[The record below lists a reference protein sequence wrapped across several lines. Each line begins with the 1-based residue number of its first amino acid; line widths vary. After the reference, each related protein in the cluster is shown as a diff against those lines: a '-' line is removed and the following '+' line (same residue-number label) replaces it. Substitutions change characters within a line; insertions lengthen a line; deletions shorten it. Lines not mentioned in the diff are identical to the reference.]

1 MTYPIPKPREKSR
14 WSNLSQGSLPLALA
28 RYLPHKRLK
37 VVLTQDAEQALRL
50 QTAWRFFRPHD
61 TAVFLPDWET
71 LPYERFSP
79 HQDLVSERLSAL
91 WQIKSGAADVLFV
104 PVATAMQKL
113 PPVPFLAG
121 RTFWLKTGQTLD
133 IGRLKTDLVDAGYNH
148 VSHVV
153 AAGEFAVRGGIVDLF
168 PMGSEMPYRIDL
180 FDDEIDSIKTFDTD
194 TQRTISPVSE
204 IRLLSAHEFPTDS
217 EAQKIFRSRF
227 REEVDGNPNDAAVY
241 KAVSNGHF
249 GAGVEYYL
257 PLFFENELETLFDY
271 IGEDALFVSLGDV
284 HAEANR
290 FWSDV
295 KSRYAMAQG
304 DETYPPLLPQHLYL
318 SSDVFAG
325 RLKNYGQVLPDI
337 FGVEHTLPNVAV
349 NRQADEPLQ
358 ALKDFQTAFKGR
370 ILLCAESLGRRETML
385 GFLQQNGLK
394 AKPVSDWQGFLSA
407 HEPLMITVAPLA
419 YGFKLGGLQSPNQ
432 QQTTSASEGEGDAV
446 TDQTE
451 FSAAATNPLPS
462 PLPQEREQSAAAVST
477 ESSLPPGKSNLHGQ
491 IQQQPAPSPVG
502 EGWGEGKAVAAQ
514 TEFPASATNPLPNP
528 LPQEREQSAAVVSD
542 SLKAAAVSTE
552 SSLPPGKSNLHGQI
566 QQQPAPSPVGEGWG
580 EGKAVAA
587 QTEFSASAT
596 NPLPS
601 PLPQEREQS
610 AAVVSDSLKA
620 AAVSTESSLPP
631 GKSNLHGQIQQQP
644 APSPV
649 GEGWGEGKAVAAQTE
664 FSASA
669 TNPLPSPLP
678 QEREQSAAV
687 VSDSLKA
694 AAVSTESSLP
704 PGKSNLHGQIQQQ
717 PAPSPVGEGWGEGKA
732 VAAQSAIAVITESDL
747 YQYVARSRVHNRR
760 KKHAAV
766 SDGLLRDLAEIN
778 IGDPVVHEEHGIGR
792 YMGLVTMDLGGETNE
807 MMLLE
812 YAGEAQLYVPVSQ
825 LHLISRYSGQAHENI
840 ALHKLGSGA
849 WNKAKRKAAEK
860 ARDTAAELLN
870 LYARRA
876 AQSGHKFE
884 INELDYQAFADGF
897 GYEETEDQA
906 AAIAAVIKDLTQAKP
921 MDRLVCG
928 DVGFG
933 KTEVALRA
941 AFVAVMGGKQVAVLA
956 PTTLLVEQH
965 AQNFADRFADFPV
978 KVASLSRFNNSKA
991 TKAALEGMADGT
1003 VDIVIGTHKLVQ
1015 DDIKFKNLGL
1025 VIIDEEHRFGVR
1037 QKEQLKRLR
1046 ANVDILTMTATPI
1059 PRTLSMALEG
1069 LRDFSLITTAPSR
1082 RLAVKTFVKPFSE
1095 GSVREAVLREL
1106 KRGGQVFFLH
1116 NEVDTIEN
1124 MRERLE
1130 TLLPEA
1136 RIGVAHGQLRER
1148 ELEQVMRDFL
1158 QQRFNVLLCSTI
1170 IETGIDIPNANT
1182 IIINRADKFGL
1193 AQLHQLRGRVGRSH
1207 HQAYAYLLTPEYI
1220 TKDAEKRLDAIAA
1233 ADELGAGF
1241 TLAMQDLEIRGAGE
1255 ILGEGQSGEMIQ
1267 VGFTLYTE
1275 MLKQAVR
1282 DLKKGRQPD
1291 LDAPLGIT
1299 TEIKL
1304 HSPALLPESY
1314 CPDIHERLVLYKRLA
1329 VCETVQQINA
1339 IHEEL
1344 VDRFG
1349 LPEQPVKTLI
1359 ESHHLRLMAKELGI
1373 DAIDAAGEAVTVT
1386 FGKNNNVDPTEIIL
1400 LIQNDKKYRLAGADK
1415 LRFTAEMENIE
1426 VRINTV
1432 KNVLKTLQNRCLPK

>member
-14 WSNLSQGSLPLALA
+14 WPNLSQGSLPLALA

-133 IGRLKTDLVDAGYNH
+133 IGRLKSDLVDAGYNH

-180 FDDEIDSIKTFDTD
+180 FDDEIDSIKTFDTE

-204 IRLLSAHEFPTDS
+204 IRLLPAHEFPTDS

-318 SSDVFAG
+318 SADVFAG
-325 RLKNYGQVLPDI
+325 RLKNYGQVLPDVS
-337 FGVEHTLPNVAV
+337 GKEHALPDLAV
-349 NRQADEPLQ
+349 NRQSDEPLQ
-358 ALKDFQTAFKGR
+358 ALKDFQTAFEGL

-394 AKPVSDWQGFLSA
+394 AKSVSDWQGFLSA

-462 PLPQEREQSAAAVST
+462 PLPQEREQSAAAVSDDLKAK
-477 ESSLPPGKSNLHGQ
+477 SSLHLVASNLHGQ
-491 IQQQPAPSPVG
+491 IRQQP
-502 EGWGEGKAVAAQ
+502 
-514 TEFPASATNPLPNP
+514 T
-528 LPQEREQSAAVVSD
+528 
-542 SLKAAAVSTE
+542 
-552 SSLPPGKSNLHGQI
+552 
-566 QQQPAPSPVGEGWG
+566 PSPVGEGWG

-587 QTEFSASAT
+587 QTEFSAA
-596 NPLPS
+596 
-601 PLPQEREQS
+601 
-610 AAVVSDSLKA
+610 
-620 AAVSTESSLPP
+620 
-631 GKSNLHGQIQQQP
+631 
-644 APSPV
+644 
-649 GEGWGEGKAVAAQTE
+649 
-664 FSASA
+664 A

-825 LHLISRYSGQAHENI
+825 LHLISRYSGQAHENVT
-840 ALHKLGSGA
+840 LHKLGSGA

-870 LYARRA
+870 LYAQRA

-1282 DLKKGRQPD
+1282 DLKKGHQPD

-1373 DAIDAAGEAVTVT
+1373 NAIDAAGEAVTVT
-1386 FGKNNNVDPTEIIL
+1386 FGKNNNIDPTEIIL

>member
-204 IRLLSAHEFPTDS
+204 IRLLPAHEFPTDS

-318 SSDVFAG
+318 SADVFAG
-325 RLKNYGQVLPDI
+325 RLKNYGQVLPDVS
-337 FGVEHTLPNVAV
+337 GKEHILPDLAV
-349 NRQADEPLQ
+349 NRQSDEPLQ
-358 ALKDFQTAFKGR
+358 ALKDFQTTFDGR

-451 FSAAATNPLPS
+451 FSASATNPLPS
-462 PLPQEREQSAAAVST
+462 PLPQEREQSAAA
-477 ESSLPPGKSNLHGQ
+477 
-491 IQQQPAPSPVG
+491 
-502 EGWGEGKAVAAQ
+502 
-514 TEFPASATNPLPNP
+514 
-528 LPQEREQSAAVVSD
+528 VSD

-587 QTEFSASAT
+587 QTEFSAAATNPLPSPLPQEREQSAAAVSDDLKAKSSLHLVASNLHGQIRQQPTPSPVGEGWGEGKAVAAQTEFSAAAT

-649 GEGWGEGKAVAAQTE
+649 GEGWGEGKAVAAQ
-664 FSASA
+664 
-669 TNPLPSPLP
+669 
-678 QEREQSAAV
+678 R
-687 VSDSLKA
+687 
-694 AAVSTESSLP
+694 
-704 PGKSNLHGQIQQQ
+704 
-717 PAPSPVGEGWGEGKA
+717 
-732 VAAQSAIAVITESDL
+732 AIAVITESDL
-747 YQYVARSRVHNRR
+747 YQYVARSRKYHR

-870 LYARRA
+870 LYAQRA

-991 TKAALEGMADGT
+991 TKAALEGLADGT

-1015 DDIKFKNLGL
+1015 DNIRFKSLGL

>member
-14 WSNLSQGSLPLALA
+14 WLNLSQGSLPLALA
-28 RYLPHKRLK
+28 RYLPHKQIK

-133 IGRLKTDLVDAGYNH
+133 IGRLKTDLTDAGYNH

-204 IRLLSAHEFPTDS
+204 IRLLPAHEFPTDS

-318 SSDVFAG
+318 SADVFAG
-325 RLKNYGQVLPDI
+325 RLKNYGQVLPDVS
-337 FGVEHTLPNVAV
+337 GKEHTLPDLAV
-349 NRQADEPLQ
+349 NRQSDEPLQ
-358 ALKDFQTAFKGR
+358 ALKDFQTTFDGR

-451 FSAAATNPLPS
+451 FSASATNPLPS
-462 PLPQEREQSAAAVST
+462 PLPQEREQSAAAVS
-477 ESSLPPGKSNLHGQ
+477 
-491 IQQQPAPSPVG
+491 
-502 EGWGEGKAVAAQ
+502 
-514 TEFPASATNPLPNP
+514 
-528 LPQEREQSAAVVSD
+528 D
-542 SLKAAAVSTE
+542 SLKAAA
-552 SSLPPGKSNLHGQI
+552 
-566 QQQPAPSPVGEGWG
+566 
-580 EGKAVAA
+580 
-587 QTEFSASAT
+587 
-596 NPLPS
+596 
-601 PLPQEREQS
+601 
-610 AAVVSDSLKA
+610 
-620 AAVSTESSLPP
+620 
-631 GKSNLHGQIQQQP
+631 
-644 APSPV
+644 
-649 GEGWGEGKAVAAQTE
+649 
-664 FSASA
+664 
-669 TNPLPSPLP
+669 
-678 QEREQSAAV
+678 

>member
-14 WSNLSQGSLPLALA
+14 WLNLSQGSLPLALA

-204 IRLLSAHEFPTDS
+204 IRLLPAHEFPTDS

-271 IGEDALFVSLGDV
+271 IGEDALFVALGDV

-318 SSDVFAG
+318 SADVFAG
-325 RLKNYGQVLPDI
+325 RLKNYGQVLPDVS
-337 FGVEHTLPNVAV
+337 GKEHTLPDLAV
-349 NRQADEPLQ
+349 NRQSDEPLQ
-358 ALKDFQTAFKGR
+358 ALKDFQTTFEGR

-419 YGFKLGGLQSPNQ
+419 YGFKLGGPHSPSQ
-432 QQTTSASEGEGDAV
+432 QQPTPASKREGKAV

-462 PLPQEREQSAAAVST
+462 PLPQEREQNAAAAVSDDLKT
-477 ESSLPPGKSNLHGQ
+477 ESSLHPVESTLHG
-491 IQQQPAPSPVG
+491 P
-502 EGWGEGKAVAAQ
+502 
-514 TEFPASATNPLPNP
+514 
-528 LPQEREQSAAVVSD
+528 
-542 SLKAAAVSTE
+542 
-552 SSLPPGKSNLHGQI
+552 
-566 QQQPAPSPVGEGWG
+566 
-580 EGKAVAA
+580 
-587 QTEFSASAT
+587 
-596 NPLPS
+596 
-601 PLPQEREQS
+601 
-610 AAVVSDSLKA
+610 
-620 AAVSTESSLPP
+620 
-631 GKSNLHGQIQQQP
+631 
-644 APSPV
+644 
-649 GEGWGEGKAVAAQTE
+649 
-664 FSASA
+664 
-669 TNPLPSPLP
+669 
-678 QEREQSAAV
+678 
-687 VSDSLKA
+687 
-694 AAVSTESSLP
+694 
-704 PGKSNLHGQIQQQ
+704 IQQQ

-732 VAAQSAIAVITESDL
+732 VAAQSAIAVITESEL

-825 LHLISRYSGQAHENI
+825 LHLISRYSGQAHENV

-870 LYARRA
+870 LYAQRA

-1220 TKDAEKRLDAIAA
+1220 TKDAEKRLDAIVA

-1359 ESHHLRLMAKELGI
+1359 ESHHLRLAAKELGI
-1373 DAIDAAGEAVTVT
+1373 DAIDATSEAVTIT
-1386 FGKNNNVDPTEIIL
+1386 FGKHHKIDPTEIIL
-1400 LIQNDKKYRLAGADK
+1400 LIQTDKKYRLAGADK
-1415 LRFTAEMENIE
+1415 LKFTAQMEDVEM
-1426 VRINTV
+1426 RIKTV
-1432 KNVLKTLQNRCLPK
+1432 KSVLKTLKERVLKE

>member
-1 MTYPIPKPREKSR
+1 MTYPIPKPREKSY
-14 WSNLSQGSLPLALA
+14 WPNLSQGSLPLALA
-28 RYLPHKRLK
+28 RYLPDKQLK

-133 IGRLKTDLVDAGYNH
+133 IGRLKSDLVDAGYNH

-180 FDDEIDSIKTFDTD
+180 FDDEIDSIKTFDTE

-204 IRLLSAHEFPTDS
+204 IRLLPAHDFPTDS

-284 HAEANR
+284 YAEANR

-318 SSDVFAG
+318 SADIFSG
-325 RLKNYGQVLPDI
+325 RLKNYGQVLPDVS
-337 FGVEHTLPNVAV
+337 GKEHTLPDLAV
-349 NRQADEPLQ
+349 NRQSDEPLQ
-358 ALKDFQTAFKGR
+358 ALKDFQTAFEGR

-407 HEPLMITVAPLA
+407 HEPLMIAVAPLA

-432 QQTTSASEGEGDAV
+432 QQAAPASE
-446 TDQTE
+446 
-451 FSAAATNPLPS
+451 
-462 PLPQEREQSAAAVST
+462 RE
-477 ESSLPPGKSNLHGQ
+477 N
-491 IQQQPAPSPVG
+491 
-502 EGWGEGKAVAAQ
+502 WGE
-514 TEFPASATNPLPNP
+514 S
-528 LPQEREQSAAVVSD
+528 
-542 SLKAAAVSTE
+542 
-552 SSLPPGKSNLHGQI
+552 
-566 QQQPAPSPVGEGWG
+566 
-580 EGKAVAA
+580 
-587 QTEFSASAT
+587 
-596 NPLPS
+596 
-601 PLPQEREQS
+601 
-610 AAVVSDSLKA
+610 
-620 AAVSTESSLPP
+620 
-631 GKSNLHGQIQQQP
+631 
-644 APSPV
+644 
-649 GEGWGEGKAVAAQTE
+649 
-664 FSASA
+664 
-669 TNPLPSPLP
+669 
-678 QEREQSAAV
+678 
-687 VSDSLKA
+687 
-694 AAVSTESSLP
+694 
-704 PGKSNLHGQIQQQ
+704 
-717 PAPSPVGEGWGEGKA
+717 KA
-732 VAAQSAIAVITESDL
+732 VAAQSTIAVITESDL
-747 YQYVARSRVHNRR
+747 YQYVARSRAHNRR

-825 LHLISRYSGQAHENI
+825 LHLISRYSGQAHENV

-978 KVASLSRFNNSKA
+978 KVAGLSRFNNNKA
-991 TKAALEGMADGT
+991 TKAVLEGMADGT
-1003 VDIVIGTHKLVQ
+1003 VDIIIGTHKLVQ
-1015 DDIKFKNLGL
+1015 DDIRFKNLGL

-1182 IIINRADKFGL
+1182 IIINRTDKFGL

-1255 ILGEGQSGEMIQ
+1255 ILGEGQSGEMMQ

-1359 ESHHLRLMAKELGI
+1359 ESHHLRLAAKELGI

-1386 FGKNNNVDPTEIIL
+1386 FGKHHCIDPTEIIL
-1400 LIQNDKKYRLAGADK
+1400 LIQTDKKYRPAGADK
-1415 LRFTAEMENIE
+1415 LRFAAEMENIE

-1432 KNVLKTLQNRCLPK
+1432 KTVLKTLQSKRLPKGN

>member
-1 MTYPIPKPREKSR
+1 MTFPLPTPSAPRVR
-14 WSNLSQGSLPLALA
+14 WLNLTAGSLP
-28 RYLPHKRLK
+28 YF
-37 VVLTQDAEQALRL
+37 LTQNLPPETLKIVFTPDAETALRL
-50 QTAWRFFRPHD
+50 QTAWQFFRPQD
-61 TAVFLPDWET
+61 NALFLPDWET

-79 HQDLVSERLSAL
+79 YQDLVSERLSVL
-91 WQIKSGAADVLFV
+91 WQLKNGLADALFV
-104 PVATAMQKL
+104 PVATAMQRL
-113 PPVPFLAG
+113 APAPFLLG
-121 RTFWLKTGQTLD
+121 RTFWLKTGQRLD
-133 IGRLKTDLVDAGYNH
+133 IAALRQNLVEAGYSA
-148 VSHVV
+148 VSNVV
-153 AAGEFAVRGGIVDLF
+153 AGGEFAVRGGIVDLF
-168 PMGSEMPYRIDL
+168 PTGSDTPYRIDL
-180 FDDEIDSIKTFDTD
+180 FDDEIDSIKTFDPD
-194 TQRTISPVSE
+194 SQRTIAPVSE
-204 IRLLSAHEFPTDS
+204 IRLLPAHEFPTDD

-227 REEVDGNPNDAAVY
+227 REEINGNPNDAAVY
-241 KAVSNGHF
+241 KAVSGGQF

-257 PLFFENELETLFDY
+257 PLFFEEGCATLFDY
-271 IGEDALFVSLGDV
+271 IGADALAVCVGDV
-284 HAEANR
+284 HAEARR
-290 FWSDV
+290 FEGEV
-295 KSRYAMAQG
+295 KSRFQMAQG
-304 DETYPPLLPQHLYL
+304 DATYPPLPPQHLYL
-318 SSDVFAG
+318 AADQFSGCLKAYPQILPELGGTAFA
-325 RLKNYGQVLPDI
+325 
-337 FGVEHTLPNVAV
+337 LPNVAV
-349 NRQADEPLQ
+349 NRQAEQPLQ
-358 ALKDFQTAFKGR
+358 ALQDFQAAFGGR
-370 ILLCAESLGRRETML
+370 ILLTAESAGRRETML
-385 GFLQQNGLK
+385 GFFAQHGLK
-394 AKPVSDWQGFLSA
+394 PKSVDGWQAFLQSDARLC
-407 HEPLMITVAPLA
+407 ITVTPLA
-419 YGFKLGGLQSPNQ
+419 YGFRLEQPENSVGRILESDIPA
-432 QQTTSASEGEGDAV
+432 ASDILSDTGIRP
-446 TDQTE
+446 TE
-451 FSAAATNPLPS
+451 
-462 PLPQEREQSAAAVST
+462 
-477 ESSLPPGKSNLHGQ
+477 
-491 IQQQPAPSPVG
+491 I
-502 EGWGEGKAVAAQ
+502 
-514 TEFPASATNPLPNP
+514 
-528 LPQEREQSAAVVSD
+528 SD
-542 SLKAAAVSTE
+542 DLSGSLKAQTSSETQNRRVCELVSRTE
-552 SSLPPGKSNLHGQI
+552 TADG
-566 QQQPAPSPVGEGWG
+566 AC
-580 EGKAVAA
+580 
-587 QTEFSASAT
+587 
-596 NPLPS
+596 
-601 PLPQEREQS
+601 PQGHTLQG
-610 AAVVSDSLKA
+610 SLK
-620 AAVSTESSLPP
+620 TT
-631 GKSNLHGQIQQQP
+631 P
-644 APSPV
+644 A
-649 GEGWGEGKAVAAQTE
+649 
-664 FSASA
+664 
-669 TNPLPSPLP
+669 L
-678 QEREQSAAV
+678 
-687 VSDSLKA
+687 
-694 AAVSTESSLP
+694 
-704 PGKSNLHGQIQQQ
+704 
-717 PAPSPVGEGWGEGKA
+717 
-732 VAAQSAIAVITESDL
+732 AVITESDL
-747 YQYVARSRVHNRR
+747 YQYVAKSRSSTRR

-766 SDGLLRDLAEIN
+766 SDGLLRDLAEIS

-792 YMGLVTMDLGGETNE
+792 YMGLVSMDLGGEAQE

-825 LHLISRYSGQAHENI
+825 LHLISRYSGAAHENVQ
-840 ALHKLGSGA
+840 LHKLGSAA

-876 AQSGHKFE
+876 AQEGYKFQFDE
-884 INELDYQAFADGF
+884 DGYRAFADGF

-906 AAIAAVIKDLTQAKP
+906 AAIAAVIADLTQARP

-978 KVASLSRFNNSKA
+978 KVAQLSRFNSSKETRA
-991 TKAALEGMADGT
+991 TLAGMADGT

-1015 DDIKFKNLGL
+1015 DNISFKNLGL
-1025 VIIDEEHRFGVR
+1025 LIIDEEHRFGVR
-1037 QKEQLKRLR
+1037 QKEQLKKLR
-1046 ANVDILTMTATPI
+1046 ANVDILTLTATPI

-1182 IIINRADKFGL
+1182 IIINRADKFGI

-1255 ILGEGQSGEMIQ
+1255 ILGEGQSGEMMQ

-1329 VCETVQQINA
+1329 VCETVQQINV

-1359 ESHHLRLMAKELGI
+1359 ESHHLRLAAKELGI
-1373 DAIDAAGEAVTVT
+1373 DAIDATSEAVTIT
-1386 FGKNNNVDPTEIIL
+1386 FGKHHPIDPTEIIL
-1400 LIQNDKKYRLAGADK
+1400 LIQSDRSYRLAGADK
-1415 LRFTAEMENIE
+1415 LKFTAQMEDVE
-1426 VRINTV
+1426 ARINTV
-1432 KNVLKTLQNRCLPK
+1432 KNVLKRLKAGKAA

>member
-14 WSNLSQGSLPLALA
+14 WLNLSQGSLPLALA
-28 RYLPHKRLK
+28 RYLPHRRLK

-133 IGRLKTDLVDAGYNH
+133 IGRLKSDLVDAGYNH

-180 FDDEIDSIKTFDTD
+180 FDDEIDSIKTFDTE

-204 IRLLSAHEFPTDS
+204 IRLLPAHEFPTDN

-304 DETYPPLLPQHLYL
+304 DETYPPLLPQYLYL
-318 SSDVFAG
+318 SADVFAG
-325 RLKNYGQVLPDI
+325 RLKNYGQVLPDVS
-337 FGVEHTLPNVAV
+337 GKEYTLPDLAV

-358 ALKDFQTAFKGR
+358 ALKDFQTAFDGR

-419 YGFKLGGLQSPNQ
+419 YGFKLGGLQSPSQ
-432 QQTTSASEGEGDAV
+432 QQAAPASEREGDAI
-446 TDQTE
+446 TD
-451 FSAAATNPLPS
+451 
-462 PLPQEREQSAAAVST
+462 
-477 ESSLPPGKSNLHGQ
+477 
-491 IQQQPAPSPVG
+491 
-502 EGWGEGKAVAAQ
+502 
-514 TEFPASATNPLPNP
+514 
-528 LPQEREQSAAVVSD
+528 
-542 SLKAAAVSTE
+542 
-552 SSLPPGKSNLHGQI
+552 
-566 QQQPAPSPVGEGWG
+566 
-580 EGKAVAA
+580 

-610 AAVVSDSLKA
+610 TAAISDSLK
-620 AAVSTESSLPP
+620 TKSSLYPIEN
-631 GKSNLHGQIQQQP
+631 S
-644 APSPV
+644 
-649 GEGWGEGKAVAAQTE
+649 
-664 FSASA
+664 
-669 TNPLPSPLP
+669 
-678 QEREQSAAV
+678 
-687 VSDSLKA
+687 
-694 AAVSTESSLP
+694 
-704 PGKSNLHGQIQQQ
+704 LHGQIQQQ

-747 YQYVARSRVHNRR
+747 YQYVARSRIHNRR

-766 SDGLLRDLAEIN
+766 SDDLLRDLAEIN

-792 YMGLVTMDLGGETNE
+792 YMGLITMNLGGETNE

-1255 ILGEGQSGEMIQ
+1255 ILGEGQSGEMMQ

-1373 DAIDAAGEAVTVT
+1373 NAIDAAGEAVTVT
-1386 FGKNNNVDPTEIIL
+1386 FGKNNNIDPTEIIL

>member
-1 MTYPIPKPREKSR
+1 MTCPIPKPREKSR
-14 WSNLSQGSLPLALA
+14 WFNLSQGSLPLALA

-37 VVLTQDAEQALRL
+37 AVLTQDAEQALRL

-168 PMGSEMPYRIDL
+168 PMGSETPYRIDL

-204 IRLLSAHEFPTDS
+204 IRLLPAHEFPTDS

-290 FWSDV
+290 FWNDV

-318 SSDVFAG
+318 SADVFAG
-325 RLKNYGQVLPDI
+325 RLKNYGQVLPDVS
-337 FGVEHTLPNVAV
+337 GKAHSLPDLAV
-349 NRQADEPLQ
+349 NRQSDDPLQ
-358 ALKDFQTAFKGR
+358 ALKDFQTAFDGR

-419 YGFKLGGLQSPNQ
+419 YGFKLGGLQSSSQ
-432 QQTTSASEGEGDAV
+432 QQTVPASEGEGKAV
-446 TDQTE
+446 TD
-451 FSAAATNPLPS
+451 
-462 PLPQEREQSAAAVST
+462 
-477 ESSLPPGKSNLHGQ
+477 
-491 IQQQPAPSPVG
+491 
-502 EGWGEGKAVAAQ
+502 
-514 TEFPASATNPLPNP
+514 
-528 LPQEREQSAAVVSD
+528 
-542 SLKAAAVSTE
+542 
-552 SSLPPGKSNLHGQI
+552 
-566 QQQPAPSPVGEGWG
+566 
-580 EGKAVAA
+580 

-610 AAVVSDSLKA
+610 AAAVSDGLKA
-620 AAVSTESSLPP
+620 AAVSTESSLYLVA
-631 GKSNLHGQIQQQP
+631 SDLHGQTRQQ
-644 APSPV
+644 S
-649 GEGWGEGKAVAAQTE
+649 
-664 FSASA
+664 
-669 TNPLPSPLP
+669 
-678 QEREQSAAV
+678 
-687 VSDSLKA
+687 
-694 AAVSTESSLP
+694 
-704 PGKSNLHGQIQQQ
+704 
-717 PAPSPVGEGWGEGKA
+717 APSPVGEGWGEGKA

-792 YMGLVTMDLGGETNE
+792 YTGLVTMDLGGETNE

-825 LHLISRYSGQAHENI
+825 LHLISRYSGQAHESV

-870 LYARRA
+870 LYAQRA

-884 INELDYQAFADGF
+884 INESDYQAFADGF

-991 TKAALEGMADGT
+991 TKATLEGMADGT

-1025 VIIDEEHRFGVR
+1025 LIIDEEHRFGVR

-1255 ILGEGQSGEMIQ
+1255 ILGEGQSGEMMQ

-1304 HSPALLPESY
+1304 HSPALLPEDY

-1329 VCETVQQINA
+1329 VCETVQKINA

-1349 LPEQPVKTLI
+1349 MTEQPVKTLI
-1359 ESHHLRLMAKELGI
+1359 ESHHLRLAAKELGI
-1373 DAIDAAGEAVTVT
+1373 DAIDATSEAVTVT
-1386 FGKNNNVDPTEIIL
+1386 FGKHHCIDPTGIIL
-1400 LIQNDKKYRLAGADK
+1400 LIQTDKKYRLAGADK
-1415 LRFTAEMENIE
+1415 LRFAAEMENIE

-1432 KNVLKTLQNRCLPK
+1432 KTVLKTLQGKRLPKGN

>member
-14 WSNLSQGSLPLALA
+14 WLNLSQGSLPLALA

-153 AAGEFAVRGGIVDLF
+153 ATGEFAVRGGIVDLF

-204 IRLLSAHEFPTDS
+204 IRLLPAHEFPTDS

-295 KSRYAMAQG
+295 KSRYSMAQG

-318 SSDVFAG
+318 SADVFAG
-325 RLKNYGQVLPDI
+325 RLKNYGQVLPDVS
-337 FGVEHTLPNVAV
+337 GKEHTLPDLAV
-349 NRQADEPLQ
+349 NRQSDEPLQ
-358 ALKDFQTAFKGR
+358 ALKDFQTTFEGR

-419 YGFKLGGLQSPNQ
+419 YGFKLGGPHSPSQ
-432 QQTTSASEGEGDAV
+432 QQPTPASKREGKAV

-462 PLPQEREQSAAAVST
+462 PLPQEREQNAAAAVSDDLKT
-477 ESSLPPGKSNLHGQ
+477 KSSLHPVASDLHE
-491 IQQQPAPSPVG
+491 P
-502 EGWGEGKAVAAQ
+502 
-514 TEFPASATNPLPNP
+514 
-528 LPQEREQSAAVVSD
+528 
-542 SLKAAAVSTE
+542 
-552 SSLPPGKSNLHGQI
+552 
-566 QQQPAPSPVGEGWG
+566 
-580 EGKAVAA
+580 
-587 QTEFSASAT
+587 
-596 NPLPS
+596 
-601 PLPQEREQS
+601 
-610 AAVVSDSLKA
+610 
-620 AAVSTESSLPP
+620 
-631 GKSNLHGQIQQQP
+631 
-644 APSPV
+644 
-649 GEGWGEGKAVAAQTE
+649 
-664 FSASA
+664 
-669 TNPLPSPLP
+669 
-678 QEREQSAAV
+678 
-687 VSDSLKA
+687 
-694 AAVSTESSLP
+694 
-704 PGKSNLHGQIQQQ
+704 IQQQ

-732 VAAQSAIAVITESDL
+732 VAAQSAIAVITESEL

-825 LHLISRYSGQAHENI
+825 LHLISRYSGQAHENV

-870 LYARRA
+870 LYAQRV

-1304 HSPALLPESY
+1304 HNPALLPESY

-1359 ESHHLRLMAKELGI
+1359 ESHHLRLAAKELGI
-1373 DAIDAAGEAVTVT
+1373 DAIDATSEAVTVT

-1415 LRFTAEMENIE
+1415 LRFTAEMEYIE

-1432 KNVLKTLQNRCLPK
+1432 KNVLKTLKERVMVK

>member
-14 WSNLSQGSLPLALA
+14 WLNLSQGSLPLALA

-121 RTFWLKTGQTLD
+121 RTFWLKNGQTLD

-204 IRLLSAHEFPTDS
+204 IRLLPAHEFPTDS

-318 SSDVFAG
+318 SADVFAG
-325 RLKNYGQVLPDI
+325 RLKNYGQVLPDVS
-337 FGVEHTLPNVAV
+337 GKEHTLPDLAV
-349 NRQADEPLQ
+349 NRQSDEPLQ
-358 ALKDFQTAFKGR
+358 ALKDFQTTFEGR

-394 AKPVSDWQGFLSA
+394 AKSVSDWQGFLSA

-419 YGFKLGGLQSPNQ
+419 YGFKLGGLHSPSQ
-432 QQTTSASEGEGDAV
+432 QQPTPASEGEGKAV
-446 TDQTE
+446 TDQTK
-451 FSAAATNPLPS
+451 FPAAATNPLPS
-462 PLPQEREQSAAAVST
+462 PLPQEREQNAAAVSDDLKTESSLLPSESSLHGQIQQQPTPSLVGEGWGEGKTVAAQTEFSTAATNPIPQERGQSAAAVSDDLKT
-477 ESSLPPGKSNLHGQ
+477 ESSLHPIASDLHGQ

-502 EGWGEGKAVAAQ
+502 EGWGEGKAVVAQ
-514 TEFPASATNPLPNP
+514 
-528 LPQEREQSAAVVSD
+528 
-542 SLKAAAVSTE
+542 
-552 SSLPPGKSNLHGQI
+552 G
-566 QQQPAPSPVGEGWG
+566 
-580 EGKAVAA
+580 
-587 QTEFSASAT
+587 
-596 NPLPS
+596 
-601 PLPQEREQS
+601 
-610 AAVVSDSLKA
+610 
-620 AAVSTESSLPP
+620 
-631 GKSNLHGQIQQQP
+631 
-644 APSPV
+644 
-649 GEGWGEGKAVAAQTE
+649 
-664 FSASA
+664 
-669 TNPLPSPLP
+669 
-678 QEREQSAAV
+678 
-687 VSDSLKA
+687 
-694 AAVSTESSLP
+694 
-704 PGKSNLHGQIQQQ
+704 
-717 PAPSPVGEGWGEGKA
+717 
-732 VAAQSAIAVITESDL
+732 AIAVITESEL
-747 YQYVARSRVHNRR
+747 YQYVARSRVHSRR

-825 LHLISRYSGQAHENI
+825 LHLISRYSGQAHENV

-870 LYARRA
+870 LYAQRA

-1329 VCETVQQINA
+1329 VCETMQQINA

-1359 ESHHLRLMAKELGI
+1359 ESHHLRLAAKELGI
-1373 DAIDAAGEAVTVT
+1373 DAIDATSEAVTVT
-1386 FGKNNNVDPTEIIL
+1386 FGKHHQIDPTEIIL
-1400 LIQNDKKYRLAGADK
+1400 LIQTDKKYRLAGADK
-1415 LRFTAEMENIE
+1415 LKFTAQMEDVEM
-1426 VRINTV
+1426 RIKTV
-1432 KNVLKTLQNRCLPK
+1432 KSVLKTLKERVVAK

>member
-1 MTYPIPKPREKSR
+1 MTCPIPKPREKSR
-14 WSNLSQGSLPLALA
+14 WFNLSQGSLPLALA

-37 VVLTQDAEQALRL
+37 AVLTQDAEQALRL

-168 PMGSEMPYRIDL
+168 PMGSETPYRIDL

-204 IRLLSAHEFPTDS
+204 IRLLPAHEFPTDS

-290 FWSDV
+290 FWNDV

-318 SSDVFAG
+318 SADVFAG
-325 RLKNYGQVLPDI
+325 RLKNYGQVLPDVS
-337 FGVEHTLPNVAV
+337 GKAHSLPDLAV
-349 NRQADEPLQ
+349 NRQSDEPLQ
-358 ALKDFQTAFKGR
+358 ALKDFQTAFDGR

-419 YGFKLGGLQSPNQ
+419 YGFKLGGLQSSSQ
-432 QQTTSASEGEGDAV
+432 QQTVPASEGEGKAV
-446 TDQTE
+446 TD
-451 FSAAATNPLPS
+451 
-462 PLPQEREQSAAAVST
+462 
-477 ESSLPPGKSNLHGQ
+477 
-491 IQQQPAPSPVG
+491 
-502 EGWGEGKAVAAQ
+502 
-514 TEFPASATNPLPNP
+514 
-528 LPQEREQSAAVVSD
+528 
-542 SLKAAAVSTE
+542 
-552 SSLPPGKSNLHGQI
+552 
-566 QQQPAPSPVGEGWG
+566 
-580 EGKAVAA
+580 

-610 AAVVSDSLKA
+610 AAAVSDGLKA
-620 AAVSTESSLPP
+620 AAVSTESSLYLVA
-631 GKSNLHGQIQQQP
+631 SDLHGQTRQQ
-644 APSPV
+644 S
-649 GEGWGEGKAVAAQTE
+649 
-664 FSASA
+664 
-669 TNPLPSPLP
+669 
-678 QEREQSAAV
+678 
-687 VSDSLKA
+687 
-694 AAVSTESSLP
+694 
-704 PGKSNLHGQIQQQ
+704 
-717 PAPSPVGEGWGEGKA
+717 APSPVGEGWGEGKA

-792 YMGLVTMDLGGETNE
+792 YTGLVTMDLGGETNE

-825 LHLISRYSGQAHENI
+825 LHLISRYSGQAHESV

-870 LYARRA
+870 LYAQRA

-884 INELDYQAFADGF
+884 INESDYQAFADGF

-991 TKAALEGMADGT
+991 TKATLEGMADGT

-1025 VIIDEEHRFGVR
+1025 LIIDEEHRFGVR

-1255 ILGEGQSGEMIQ
+1255 ILGEGQSGEMMQ

-1304 HSPALLPESY
+1304 HSPALLPEDY

-1329 VCETVQQINA
+1329 VCETVQKINA

-1349 LPEQPVKTLI
+1349 LTEQPVKTLI
-1359 ESHHLRLMAKELGI
+1359 ESHHLRLAAKQLGI
-1373 DAIDAAGEAVTVT
+1373 DAIDATSEAVTVT
-1386 FGKNNNVDPTEIIL
+1386 FGKHHCIDPTGIIL
-1400 LIQNDKKYRLAGADK
+1400 LIQTDKKYRLAGADK
-1415 LRFTAEMENIE
+1415 LRFAAEMENIE

-1432 KNVLKTLQNRCLPK
+1432 KTVLKTLQGKRLPKGN

>member
-1 MTYPIPKPREKSR
+1 MNYPIPAAKQKNV
-14 WSNLSQGSLPLALA
+14 WSALSTGSLPLVLSQQ
-28 RYLPHKRLK
+28 LPQGTPKI
-37 VVLTQDAEQALRL
+37 VLTADSETALRL
-50 QTAWRFFRPHD
+50 QTAWQFFRPQD
-61 TAVFLPDWET
+61 NALFLPDWET

-79 HQDLVSERLSAL
+79 HQDLVSERLSVL
-91 WQIKSGAADVLFV
+91 WQLKNGAADVLFV
-104 PVATAMQKL
+104 PVATAMQRL
-113 PPVPFLAG
+113 APPSFLMG

-133 IGRLKTDLVDAGYNH
+133 LDRLRENLVEAGYAA
-148 VSHVV
+148 VSNVV

-168 PMGSEMPYRIDL
+168 PMGADLPYRIDL
-180 FDDEIDSIKTFDTD
+180 FDNEIDSIKTFDPD
-194 TQRTISPVSE
+194 TQRTLAPVSE
-204 IRLLSAHEFPTDS
+204 IRLLPAHEFPTDAD
-217 EAQKIFRSRF
+217 AQKIFRNRF
-227 REEVDGNPNDAAVY
+227 REEIPSNPNEATVYQAVD
-241 KAVSNGHF
+241 KGQF

-257 PLFFENELETLFDY
+257 PLFFEDGCADLFDY
-271 IGEDALFVSLGDV
+271 VGENAFIVCTDDV
-284 HAEANR
+284 HARAHR
-290 FWSDV
+290 FWDEV
-295 KSRYAMAQG
+295 KSRHTMAQG
-304 DETYPPLLPQHLYL
+304 DPTYPPLPPQSLYL
-318 SSDVFAG
+318 LPDQFAG
-325 RLKNYGQVLPDI
+325 CLKRYPQVWTQADAESGLPD
-337 FGVEHTLPNVAV
+337 VAV
-349 NRQADEPLQ
+349 NRQSDEPLAALARFQ
-358 ALKDFQTAFKGR
+358 AAFGGK
-370 ILLCAESLGRRETML
+370 ILLCAESAGRRETMT
-385 GFLQQNGLK
+385 GFLKQHGFDV
-394 AKPVSDWQGFLSA
+394 KPVSGWAEFLSDGFSGSLKA
-407 HEPLMITVAPLA
+407 NSVALAVAPLSQ
-419 YGFKLGGLQSPNQ
+419 GFVLG
-432 QQTTSASEGEGDAV
+432 
-446 TDQTE
+446 
-451 FSAAATNPLPS
+451 
-462 PLPQEREQSAAAVST
+462 
-477 ESSLPPGKSNLHGQ
+477 ESSLHPSIGQ
-491 IQQQPAPSPVG
+491 QSAPSPVG
-502 EGWGEGKAVAAQ
+502 EGWGEGNASAPQ
-514 TEFPASATNPLPNP
+514 TEISAT
-528 LPQEREQSAAVVSD
+528 AA
-542 SLKAAAVSTE
+542 
-552 SSLPPGKSNLHGQI
+552 
-566 QQQPAPSPVGEGWG
+566 
-580 EGKAVAA
+580 
-587 QTEFSASAT
+587 
-596 NPLPS
+596 S
-601 PLPQEREQS
+601 PLPQERGQS
-610 AAVVSDSLKA
+610 AAASTVSGSLKTSA
-620 AAVSTESSLPP
+620 AGFCEAKTESSL
-631 GKSNLHGQIQQQP
+631 HT
-644 APSPV
+644 
-649 GEGWGEGKAVAAQTE
+649 EGLPENAISE
-664 FSASA
+664 FSG
-669 TNPLPSPLP
+669 SPT
-678 QEREQSAAV
+678 A
-687 VSDSLKA
+687 
-694 AAVSTESSLP
+694 ESSLH
-704 PGKSNLHGQIQQQ
+704 L
-717 PAPSPVGEGWGEGKA
+717 
-732 VAAQSAIAVITESDL
+732 AVITESDL

-792 YMGLVTMDLGGETNE
+792 YMGLVTMDLGRETNE

-812 YAGEAQLYVPVSQ
+812 YAGEAQLYIPVSQ
-825 LHLISRYSGQAHENI
+825 LHLISRYSGQAHENVV
-840 ALHKLGSGA
+840 LHKLGSGA

-870 LYARRA
+870 LYAQRA

-884 INELDYQAFADGF
+884 INEMDYQAFADGF

-965 AQNFADRFADFPV
+965 AQNFTDRFADFPV

-1046 ANVDILTMTATPI
+1046 ANVDVLTMTATPI

-1304 HSPALLPESY
+1304 HSPALLPEDY

-1329 VCETVQQINA
+1329 VCETVRQINA

-1359 ESHHLRLMAKELGI
+1359 ESHHLRLAAKELGI
-1373 DAIDAAGEAVTVT
+1373 DAIDATSEAVTVT
-1386 FGKNNNVDPTEIIL
+1386 FGKNNNVDSTEIIL

-1432 KNVLKTLQNRCLPK
+1432 KNVLKTLKERVMVK

>member
-1 MTYPIPKPREKSR
+1 MNYPIPKPREKSR
-14 WSNLSQGSLPLALA
+14 WLNLSQGSLPLALA

-50 QTAWRFFRPHD
+50 QTAWLFFRPHD

-204 IRLLSAHEFPTDS
+204 IRLLPAHEFPTDS

-318 SSDVFAG
+318 SADVFAG
-325 RLKNYGQVLPDI
+325 RLKNYGQVLPDVS
-337 FGVEHTLPNVAV
+337 GKEHTLPDLAV
-349 NRQADEPLQ
+349 NRQSDEPLQ
-358 ALKDFQTAFKGR
+358 ALKDFQTTFDGQ

-419 YGFKLGGLQSPNQ
+419 YGFKLGGLHSPSQ
-432 QQTTSASEGEGDAV
+432 QQPIPASEGEGWEEGKTV
-446 TDQTE
+446 TDKTK
-451 FSAAATNPLPS
+451 FSVAATSPLPN
-462 PLPQEREQSAAAVST
+462 PIPQEREQSAAAISDDLKT
-477 ESSLPPGKSNLHGQ
+477 ESSLHPVENSLHEQ
-491 IQQQPAPSPVG
+491 IRQQPAP
-502 EGWGEGKAVAAQ
+502 
-514 TEFPASATNPLPNP
+514 T
-528 LPQEREQSAAVVSD
+528 
-542 SLKAAAVSTE
+542 
-552 SSLPPGKSNLHGQI
+552 
-566 QQQPAPSPVGEGWG
+566 
-580 EGKAVAA
+580 
-587 QTEFSASAT
+587 
-596 NPLPS
+596 
-601 PLPQEREQS
+601 
-610 AAVVSDSLKA
+610 
-620 AAVSTESSLPP
+620 
-631 GKSNLHGQIQQQP
+631 
-644 APSPV
+644 
-649 GEGWGEGKAVAAQTE
+649 
-664 FSASA
+664 
-669 TNPLPSPLP
+669 
-678 QEREQSAAV
+678 
-687 VSDSLKA
+687 
-694 AAVSTESSLP
+694 
-704 PGKSNLHGQIQQQ
+704 
-717 PAPSPVGEGWGEGKA
+717 PVGEGWGEGKA
-732 VAAQSAIAVITESDL
+732 VAAQSAIAVITESEL
-747 YQYVARSRVHNRR
+747 YQYVARSRVHNHR

-825 LHLISRYSGQAHENI
+825 LHLISRYSGQAHENV

-870 LYARRA
+870 LYAQRA

-1037 QKEQLKRLR
+1037 QKEQLKLLR

-1359 ESHHLRLMAKELGI
+1359 ESHHLRLAAKELGI
-1373 DAIDAAGEAVTVT
+1373 DAIDATSEAVTVT
-1386 FGKNNNVDPTEIIL
+1386 FGKNHQIDPTEIIL
-1400 LIQNDKKYRLAGADK
+1400 LIQSDRNYRLAGADK
-1415 LRFTAEMENIE
+1415 LRFTAQMEDVEM
-1426 VRINTV
+1426 RIKTV
-1432 KNVLKTLQNRCLPK
+1432 KSVLKTLKERVVAN

>member
-14 WSNLSQGSLPLALA
+14 WLNLSQGSLPLALA
-28 RYLPHKRLK
+28 RYLPHRRLK

-133 IGRLKTDLVDAGYNH
+133 IGRLKSDLVDAGYNH

-180 FDDEIDSIKTFDTD
+180 FDDEIDSIKTFDTE

-204 IRLLSAHEFPTDS
+204 IRLLPAHEFPTDN

-304 DETYPPLLPQHLYL
+304 DETYPPLLPQYLYL
-318 SSDVFAG
+318 SADVFAG
-325 RLKNYGQVLPDI
+325 RLKNYGQVLPDVS
-337 FGVEHTLPNVAV
+337 GKEYTLPDLAV

-358 ALKDFQTAFKGR
+358 ALKDFQTAFDGR

-419 YGFKLGGLQSPNQ
+419 YGFKLGGLQSPSQ
-432 QQTTSASEGEGDAV
+432 QQAAPASEGEGDAI
-446 TDQTE
+446 TD
-451 FSAAATNPLPS
+451 
-462 PLPQEREQSAAAVST
+462 
-477 ESSLPPGKSNLHGQ
+477 
-491 IQQQPAPSPVG
+491 
-502 EGWGEGKAVAAQ
+502 
-514 TEFPASATNPLPNP
+514 
-528 LPQEREQSAAVVSD
+528 
-542 SLKAAAVSTE
+542 
-552 SSLPPGKSNLHGQI
+552 
-566 QQQPAPSPVGEGWG
+566 
-580 EGKAVAA
+580 

-610 AAVVSDSLKA
+610 TAAISDSLK
-620 AAVSTESSLPP
+620 TKSSLYPIEN
-631 GKSNLHGQIQQQP
+631 S
-644 APSPV
+644 
-649 GEGWGEGKAVAAQTE
+649 
-664 FSASA
+664 
-669 TNPLPSPLP
+669 
-678 QEREQSAAV
+678 
-687 VSDSLKA
+687 
-694 AAVSTESSLP
+694 
-704 PGKSNLHGQIQQQ
+704 LHGQIQQQ

-747 YQYVARSRVHNRR
+747 YQYVARSRIHNRR

-766 SDGLLRDLAEIN
+766 SDDLLRDLAEIN

-792 YMGLVTMDLGGETNE
+792 YMGLITMNLGGETNE

-991 TKAALEGMADGT
+991 TKAALEGLADGT

>member
-14 WSNLSQGSLPLALA
+14 WPNLSQGSLPLALA

-204 IRLLSAHEFPTDS
+204 IRLLPAHEFPTDS

-318 SSDVFAG
+318 SADVFAG
-325 RLKNYGQVLPDI
+325 RLKNYGQVLPDVS
-337 FGVEHTLPNVAV
+337 GKEHALPDLAV
-349 NRQADEPLQ
+349 NRQSDEPLQ
-358 ALKDFQTAFKGR
+358 ALKDFQTAFEGR

-394 AKPVSDWQGFLSA
+394 AKSVSDWQGFLSA

-451 FSAAATNPLPS
+451 FSASATNPLPS
-462 PLPQEREQSAAAVST
+462 PLPQEREQSAAAVSDSLKAAAVSDSLKAAAVST
-477 ESSLPPGKSNLHGQ
+477 ESSLPLGTSNLHGQ
-491 IQQQPAPSPVG
+491 IRQQPAPSPVG

-514 TEFPASATNPLPNP
+514 TEFPASATNPLPSP
-528 LPQEREQSAAVVSD
+528 LPQEREQSAAAVSD
-542 SLKAAAVSTE
+542 DLKTK
-552 SSLPPGKSNLHGQI
+552 SSLHPVANNLHGQI
-566 QQQPAPSPVGEGWG
+566 RQQPTPSPVGEGWG

-587 QTEFSASAT
+587 QTEFSAAAT
-596 NPLPS
+596 
-601 PLPQEREQS
+601 
-610 AAVVSDSLKA
+610 K
-620 AAVSTESSLPP
+620 
-631 GKSNLHGQIQQQP
+631 
-644 APSPV
+644 
-649 GEGWGEGKAVAAQTE
+649 
-664 FSASA
+664 
-669 TNPLPSPLP
+669 PLPSPLP

-792 YMGLVTMDLGGETNE
+792 YMGLITMDLGGETNE

-825 LHLISRYSGQAHENI
+825 LHLISRYSGQAHENV

-870 LYARRA
+870 LYAQRA

-991 TKAALEGMADGT
+991 TKAALEGLADGT

-1015 DDIKFKNLGL
+1015 DNIRFKSLGL

>member
-1 MTYPIPKPREKSR
+1 M
-14 WSNLSQGSLPLALA
+14 ALA

-133 IGRLKTDLVDAGYNH
+133 IGRLKSDLVDAGYNH

-204 IRLLSAHEFPTDS
+204 IRLLPAHEFPTDS

-318 SSDVFAG
+318 SADVFAG
-325 RLKNYGQVLPDI
+325 RLKNYGQVLPDVS
-337 FGVEHTLPNVAV
+337 GKEHTLPDLAV
-349 NRQADEPLQ
+349 NRQSDEPLQ
-358 ALKDFQTAFKGR
+358 ALKDFQTTFDGR

-446 TDQTE
+446 TD
-451 FSAAATNPLPS
+451 
-462 PLPQEREQSAAAVST
+462 
-477 ESSLPPGKSNLHGQ
+477 
-491 IQQQPAPSPVG
+491 
-502 EGWGEGKAVAAQ
+502 
-514 TEFPASATNPLPNP
+514 
-528 LPQEREQSAAVVSD
+528 
-542 SLKAAAVSTE
+542 
-552 SSLPPGKSNLHGQI
+552 
-566 QQQPAPSPVGEGWG
+566 
-580 EGKAVAA
+580 
-587 QTEFSASAT
+587 
-596 NPLPS
+596 
-601 PLPQEREQS
+601 
-610 AAVVSDSLKA
+610 
-620 AAVSTESSLPP
+620 
-631 GKSNLHGQIQQQP
+631 
-644 APSPV
+644 
-649 GEGWGEGKAVAAQTE
+649 QTE

-778 IGDPVVHEEHGIGR
+778 IRDPVVHEEHGIGR
-792 YMGLVTMDLGGETNE
+792 YMGLVTIDLGGETNE

-870 LYARRA
+870 LYAQRA

>member
-1 MTYPIPKPREKSR
+1 MNYPIPKPREKSR
-14 WSNLSQGSLPLALA
+14 WLNLSQGSLPLALA

-180 FDDEIDSIKTFDTD
+180 FDDEIDSIKTFDTE

-204 IRLLSAHEFPTDS
+204 IRLLPAHEFPTDS

-304 DETYPPLLPQHLYL
+304 DETYPPLLPQYLYL
-318 SSDVFAG
+318 SADVFAG
-325 RLKNYGQVLPDI
+325 RLKNYGQVLPDVS
-337 FGVEHTLPNVAV
+337 GKEHTLPDLAV
-349 NRQADEPLQ
+349 NRQSDEPLQ
-358 ALKDFQTAFKGR
+358 ALKDFQTTFEGR

-419 YGFKLGGLQSPNQ
+419 YGFKLGGLQSPSQ
-432 QQTTSASEGEGDAV
+432 QQPTSASEGEGKAV
-446 TDQTE
+446 ADQTK

-462 PLPQEREQSAAAVST
+462 PLPQEREQNAAAVSDDLKT
-477 ESSLPPGKSNLHGQ
+477 ESSLHSVENTLHGQ
-491 IQQQPAPSPVG
+491 IQQQPTSSPVG
-502 EGWGEGKAVAAQ
+502 EGWGEGKAV
-514 TEFPASATNPLPNP
+514 
-528 LPQEREQSAAVVSD
+528 V
-542 SLKAAAVSTE
+542 
-552 SSLPPGKSNLHGQI
+552 
-566 QQQPAPSPVGEGWG
+566 
-580 EGKAVAA
+580 
-587 QTEFSASAT
+587 
-596 NPLPS
+596 
-601 PLPQEREQS
+601 
-610 AAVVSDSLKA
+610 
-620 AAVSTESSLPP
+620 
-631 GKSNLHGQIQQQP
+631 
-644 APSPV
+644 
-649 GEGWGEGKAVAAQTE
+649 
-664 FSASA
+664 
-669 TNPLPSPLP
+669 
-678 QEREQSAAV
+678 
-687 VSDSLKA
+687 
-694 AAVSTESSLP
+694 
-704 PGKSNLHGQIQQQ
+704 
-717 PAPSPVGEGWGEGKA
+717 
-732 VAAQSAIAVITESDL
+732 AQSAIAVITESEL

-825 LHLISRYSGQAHENI
+825 LHLISRYSGQAHENV

-870 LYARRA
+870 LYAQRA
-876 AQSGHKFE
+876 AQSGYKFE

-1359 ESHHLRLMAKELGI
+1359 ESHHLRLAAKELGI
-1373 DAIDAAGEAVTVT
+1373 DAIDATSEAVTVT
-1386 FGKNNNVDPTEIIL
+1386 FGKHHQIDPTEIIL
-1400 LIQNDKKYRLAGADK
+1400 LIQTDKKYRLAGADK
-1415 LRFTAEMENIE
+1415 LKFTAQMEDVEI
-1426 VRINTV
+1426 RIKTV
-1432 KNVLKTLQNRCLPK
+1432 KSVLKTLKERMIAR

>member
-1 MTYPIPKPREKSR
+1 MTCPIPKPREKSR
-14 WSNLSQGSLPLALA
+14 WFNLSQGSLPLALA

-37 VVLTQDAEQALRL
+37 AVLTQDAEQALRL

-168 PMGSEMPYRIDL
+168 PMDSETPYRIDL

-204 IRLLSAHEFPTDS
+204 IRLLPAHEFPTDS

-290 FWSDV
+290 FWNDV

-318 SSDVFAG
+318 SADVFAG
-325 RLKNYGQVLPDI
+325 RLKNYGQVLPDVS
-337 FGVEHTLPNVAV
+337 GKAHSLPDLAV
-349 NRQADEPLQ
+349 NRQSDEPLQ
-358 ALKDFQTAFKGR
+358 ALKDFQTAFDGR

-419 YGFKLGGLQSPNQ
+419 YGFKLGGLQSSSQ
-432 QQTTSASEGEGDAV
+432 QQTVPASEGEGKAV
-446 TDQTE
+446 TD
-451 FSAAATNPLPS
+451 
-462 PLPQEREQSAAAVST
+462 
-477 ESSLPPGKSNLHGQ
+477 
-491 IQQQPAPSPVG
+491 
-502 EGWGEGKAVAAQ
+502 
-514 TEFPASATNPLPNP
+514 
-528 LPQEREQSAAVVSD
+528 
-542 SLKAAAVSTE
+542 
-552 SSLPPGKSNLHGQI
+552 
-566 QQQPAPSPVGEGWG
+566 
-580 EGKAVAA
+580 

-610 AAVVSDSLKA
+610 AAAVSDGLKA
-620 AAVSTESSLPP
+620 AAVSTESSLYLVA
-631 GKSNLHGQIQQQP
+631 SDLHGQTRQQ
-644 APSPV
+644 S
-649 GEGWGEGKAVAAQTE
+649 
-664 FSASA
+664 
-669 TNPLPSPLP
+669 
-678 QEREQSAAV
+678 
-687 VSDSLKA
+687 
-694 AAVSTESSLP
+694 
-704 PGKSNLHGQIQQQ
+704 
-717 PAPSPVGEGWGEGKA
+717 APSPVGEGWGEGKA

-792 YMGLVTMDLGGETNE
+792 YTGLVTMDLGGETNE

-825 LHLISRYSGQAHENI
+825 LHLISRYSGQAHESV

-870 LYARRA
+870 LYAQRA

-884 INELDYQAFADGF
+884 INESDYQAFADGF

-991 TKAALEGMADGT
+991 TKATLEGMADGT

-1025 VIIDEEHRFGVR
+1025 LIIDEEHRFGVR

-1255 ILGEGQSGEMIQ
+1255 ILGEGQSGEMMQ

-1304 HSPALLPESY
+1304 HSPALLPEDY

-1329 VCETVQQINA
+1329 VCETVQKINA

-1349 LPEQPVKTLI
+1349 LTEQPVKTLI
-1359 ESHHLRLMAKELGI
+1359 ESHHLRLAAKELGI
-1373 DAIDAAGEAVTVT
+1373 DAIDATSEAVTVT
-1386 FGKNNNVDPTEIIL
+1386 FGKHHCIDPTGIIL
-1400 LIQNDKKYRLAGADK
+1400 LIQTDKKYRLAGADK
-1415 LRFTAEMENIE
+1415 LRFAAEMENIE

-1432 KNVLKTLQNRCLPK
+1432 KTVLKTLQGKRLPKGN

>member
-1 MTYPIPKPREKSR
+1 MTCPIPKPREKSR
-14 WSNLSQGSLPLALA
+14 WFNLSQGSLPLALA

-37 VVLTQDAEQALRL
+37 AVLTQDAEQALRL

-168 PMGSEMPYRIDL
+168 PMGSETPYRIDL

-204 IRLLSAHEFPTDS
+204 IRLLPAHEFPTDS

-290 FWSDV
+290 FWNDV

-318 SSDVFAG
+318 SADVFAD
-325 RLKNYGQVLPDI
+325 RLKNYGQVLPDVS
-337 FGVEHTLPNVAV
+337 GKAHSLPDLAV
-349 NRQADEPLQ
+349 NRQSDDPLQ
-358 ALKDFQTAFKGR
+358 ALKDFQTAFDGR

-419 YGFKLGGLQSPNQ
+419 YGFKLGGLQSSSQ
-432 QQTTSASEGEGDAV
+432 QQTVPASEGEGKAV
-446 TDQTE
+446 TD
-451 FSAAATNPLPS
+451 
-462 PLPQEREQSAAAVST
+462 
-477 ESSLPPGKSNLHGQ
+477 
-491 IQQQPAPSPVG
+491 
-502 EGWGEGKAVAAQ
+502 
-514 TEFPASATNPLPNP
+514 
-528 LPQEREQSAAVVSD
+528 
-542 SLKAAAVSTE
+542 
-552 SSLPPGKSNLHGQI
+552 
-566 QQQPAPSPVGEGWG
+566 
-580 EGKAVAA
+580 

-610 AAVVSDSLKA
+610 AAAVSDGLKA
-620 AAVSTESSLPP
+620 AAVSTESSLYLVA
-631 GKSNLHGQIQQQP
+631 SDLHGQTRQQ
-644 APSPV
+644 S
-649 GEGWGEGKAVAAQTE
+649 
-664 FSASA
+664 
-669 TNPLPSPLP
+669 
-678 QEREQSAAV
+678 
-687 VSDSLKA
+687 
-694 AAVSTESSLP
+694 
-704 PGKSNLHGQIQQQ
+704 
-717 PAPSPVGEGWGEGKA
+717 APSPVGEGWGEGKA

-792 YMGLVTMDLGGETNE
+792 YTGLVTMDLGGETNE

-825 LHLISRYSGQAHENI
+825 LHLISRYSGQAHESV

-870 LYARRA
+870 LYAQRA

-884 INELDYQAFADGF
+884 INESDYQAFADGF

-991 TKAALEGMADGT
+991 TKATLEGMADGT

-1025 VIIDEEHRFGVR
+1025 LIIDEEHRFGVR

-1255 ILGEGQSGEMIQ
+1255 ILGEGQSGEMMQ

-1304 HSPALLPESY
+1304 HSPALLPEDY

-1359 ESHHLRLMAKELGI
+1359 ESHHLRLAAKELGI
-1373 DAIDAAGEAVTVT
+1373 DAIDATSEAVTVT
-1386 FGKNNNVDPTEIIL
+1386 FGKHHCIDPTGIIL
-1400 LIQNDKKYRLAGADK
+1400 LIQTDKKYRLAGADK
-1415 LRFTAEMENIE
+1415 LRFAAEMENIE

-1432 KNVLKTLQNRCLPK
+1432 KTVLKTLQGKRLPKGN

>member
-1 MTYPIPKPREKSR
+1 MTCPIPKPREKSR
-14 WSNLSQGSLPLALA
+14 WFNLSQGSLPLALA

-37 VVLTQDAEQALRL
+37 AVLTQDAEQALRL

-168 PMGSEMPYRIDL
+168 PMGSETPYRIDL

-204 IRLLSAHEFPTDS
+204 IRLLPAHEFPTDS

-290 FWSDV
+290 FWNDV

-318 SSDVFAG
+318 SADVFAG
-325 RLKNYGQVLPDI
+325 RLKNYGQVLPDVS
-337 FGVEHTLPNVAV
+337 GKAHSLPDLAV
-349 NRQADEPLQ
+349 NRQSDEPLQ
-358 ALKDFQTAFKGR
+358 ALKDFQTAFDGR

-419 YGFKLGGLQSPNQ
+419 YGFKLGGLQSSSQ
-432 QQTTSASEGEGDAV
+432 QQTVPASEGEGKAV
-446 TDQTE
+446 TD
-451 FSAAATNPLPS
+451 
-462 PLPQEREQSAAAVST
+462 
-477 ESSLPPGKSNLHGQ
+477 
-491 IQQQPAPSPVG
+491 
-502 EGWGEGKAVAAQ
+502 
-514 TEFPASATNPLPNP
+514 
-528 LPQEREQSAAVVSD
+528 
-542 SLKAAAVSTE
+542 
-552 SSLPPGKSNLHGQI
+552 
-566 QQQPAPSPVGEGWG
+566 
-580 EGKAVAA
+580 

-610 AAVVSDSLKA
+610 AAAVSDGLKA
-620 AAVSTESSLPP
+620 AAVSTESSLYLVA
-631 GKSNLHGQIQQQP
+631 SDLHGQTRQQ
-644 APSPV
+644 S
-649 GEGWGEGKAVAAQTE
+649 
-664 FSASA
+664 
-669 TNPLPSPLP
+669 
-678 QEREQSAAV
+678 
-687 VSDSLKA
+687 
-694 AAVSTESSLP
+694 
-704 PGKSNLHGQIQQQ
+704 
-717 PAPSPVGEGWGEGKA
+717 APSPVGEGWGEGKA

-792 YMGLVTMDLGGETNE
+792 YTGLVTMDLGGETNE

-825 LHLISRYSGQAHENI
+825 LHLISRYSGQAHESV

-870 LYARRA
+870 LYAQRA
-876 AQSGHKFE
+876 AQSGHNFE
-884 INELDYQAFADGF
+884 INESDYQAFADGF

-991 TKAALEGMADGT
+991 TKATLEGMADGT

-1025 VIIDEEHRFGVR
+1025 LIIDEEHRFGVR

-1255 ILGEGQSGEMIQ
+1255 ILGEGQSGEMMQ

-1304 HSPALLPESY
+1304 HSPALLPEDY

-1329 VCETVQQINA
+1329 VCETVQKINA

-1349 LPEQPVKTLI
+1349 LTEQPVKTLI
-1359 ESHHLRLMAKELGI
+1359 ESHHLRLAAKELGI
-1373 DAIDAAGEAVTVT
+1373 DAIDATSEAVTVT
-1386 FGKNNNVDPTEIIL
+1386 FGKHHCIDPTGIIL
-1400 LIQNDKKYRLAGADK
+1400 LIQTDKKYRLAGADK
-1415 LRFTAEMENIE
+1415 LRFAAEMENIE

-1432 KNVLKTLQNRCLPK
+1432 KTVLKTLQGKRLPKGN

>member
-1 MTYPIPKPREKSR
+1 MTCPIPKPREKSR
-14 WSNLSQGSLPLALA
+14 WFNLSQGSLPLALA

-37 VVLTQDAEQALRL
+37 AVLTQDAEQALRL

-168 PMGSEMPYRIDL
+168 PMGSETPYRIDL

-204 IRLLSAHEFPTDS
+204 IRLLPAHEFPTDS

-290 FWSDV
+290 FWNDV

-318 SSDVFAG
+318 SADVFAG
-325 RLKNYGQVLPDI
+325 SLKNYGQVLPDVS
-337 FGVEHTLPNVAV
+337 GKAHSLPDLAV
-349 NRQADEPLQ
+349 NRQSDEPLQ
-358 ALKDFQTAFKGR
+358 ALKDFQTAFDGR

-419 YGFKLGGLQSPNQ
+419 YGFKLGGLQSSSQ
-432 QQTTSASEGEGDAV
+432 QQTVPASEGEGKAV
-446 TDQTE
+446 TD
-451 FSAAATNPLPS
+451 
-462 PLPQEREQSAAAVST
+462 
-477 ESSLPPGKSNLHGQ
+477 
-491 IQQQPAPSPVG
+491 
-502 EGWGEGKAVAAQ
+502 
-514 TEFPASATNPLPNP
+514 
-528 LPQEREQSAAVVSD
+528 
-542 SLKAAAVSTE
+542 
-552 SSLPPGKSNLHGQI
+552 
-566 QQQPAPSPVGEGWG
+566 
-580 EGKAVAA
+580 

-610 AAVVSDSLKA
+610 AAAVSDGLKA
-620 AAVSTESSLPP
+620 AAVSTESSLYLVA
-631 GKSNLHGQIQQQP
+631 SDLHGQTRQQ
-644 APSPV
+644 S
-649 GEGWGEGKAVAAQTE
+649 
-664 FSASA
+664 
-669 TNPLPSPLP
+669 
-678 QEREQSAAV
+678 
-687 VSDSLKA
+687 
-694 AAVSTESSLP
+694 
-704 PGKSNLHGQIQQQ
+704 
-717 PAPSPVGEGWGEGKA
+717 APSPVGEGWGEGKA

-792 YMGLVTMDLGGETNE
+792 YTGLVTMDLGGETNE

-825 LHLISRYSGQAHENI
+825 LHLISRYSGQAHESV

-870 LYARRA
+870 LYAQRA

-884 INELDYQAFADGF
+884 INESDYQAFADGF

-921 MDRLVCG
+921 IDRLVCG

-991 TKAALEGMADGT
+991 TKATLEGMADGT

-1025 VIIDEEHRFGVR
+1025 LIIDEEHRFGVR

-1255 ILGEGQSGEMIQ
+1255 ILGEGQSGEMMQ

-1304 HSPALLPESY
+1304 HSPALLPEDY

-1329 VCETVQQINA
+1329 VCETVQKINA

-1349 LPEQPVKTLI
+1349 LTEQPVKTLI
-1359 ESHHLRLMAKELGI
+1359 ESHHLRLAAKELGI
-1373 DAIDAAGEAVTVT
+1373 DAIDATSEAVTVT
-1386 FGKNNNVDPTEIIL
+1386 FGKHHCIDPTGIIL
-1400 LIQNDKKYRLAGADK
+1400 LIQTDKKYRLAGADK
-1415 LRFTAEMENIE
+1415 LRFAAEMENIE

-1432 KNVLKTLQNRCLPK
+1432 KTVLKTLQGKRLPKGN

>member
-14 WSNLSQGSLPLALA
+14 WLNLSQGSLPLALA
-28 RYLPHKRLK
+28 RYLPHRRLK

-133 IGRLKTDLVDAGYNH
+133 IGRLKSDLVDAGYNH

-180 FDDEIDSIKTFDTD
+180 FDDEIDSIKTFDTE

-204 IRLLSAHEFPTDS
+204 IRLLPAHEFPTDN

-304 DETYPPLLPQHLYL
+304 DETYPPLLPQYLYL
-318 SSDVFAG
+318 SADVFAG
-325 RLKNYGQVLPDI
+325 RLKNYGQVLPDVS
-337 FGVEHTLPNVAV
+337 GKEYTLPDLAV

-358 ALKDFQTAFKGR
+358 ALKDFQTAFDGR

-419 YGFKLGGLQSPNQ
+419 YGFKLGGLQSPSQ
-432 QQTTSASEGEGDAV
+432 QQAAPASEGEGDAI
-446 TDQTE
+446 TD
-451 FSAAATNPLPS
+451 
-462 PLPQEREQSAAAVST
+462 
-477 ESSLPPGKSNLHGQ
+477 
-491 IQQQPAPSPVG
+491 
-502 EGWGEGKAVAAQ
+502 
-514 TEFPASATNPLPNP
+514 
-528 LPQEREQSAAVVSD
+528 
-542 SLKAAAVSTE
+542 
-552 SSLPPGKSNLHGQI
+552 
-566 QQQPAPSPVGEGWG
+566 
-580 EGKAVAA
+580 

-610 AAVVSDSLKA
+610 TAAISDSLK
-620 AAVSTESSLPP
+620 TKSSLYPIEN
-631 GKSNLHGQIQQQP
+631 S
-644 APSPV
+644 
-649 GEGWGEGKAVAAQTE
+649 
-664 FSASA
+664 
-669 TNPLPSPLP
+669 
-678 QEREQSAAV
+678 
-687 VSDSLKA
+687 
-694 AAVSTESSLP
+694 
-704 PGKSNLHGQIQQQ
+704 LHGQIQQQ

-747 YQYVARSRVHNRR
+747 YQYVARSRIHNRR

-766 SDGLLRDLAEIN
+766 SDDLLRDLAEIN

-792 YMGLVTMDLGGETNE
+792 YMGLITMNLGGETNE

-876 AQSGHKFE
+876 AQSGHKFK

-1255 ILGEGQSGEMIQ
+1255 ILGEGQSGEMMQ

-1373 DAIDAAGEAVTVT
+1373 NAIDAAGEAVTVT
-1386 FGKNNNVDPTEIIL
+1386 FGKNNNIDPTEIIL

>member
-1 MTYPIPKPREKSR
+1 MNYPIPKPREKSR
-14 WSNLSQGSLPLALA
+14 WLNLSQGSLPLALA

-204 IRLLSAHEFPTDS
+204 IRLLPAHEFPTDS

-318 SSDVFAG
+318 SADVFAG
-325 RLKNYGQVLPDI
+325 RLKNYGQVLPDVS
-337 FGVEHTLPNVAV
+337 GKEHTLPDLAV
-349 NRQADEPLQ
+349 NRQSDEPLQ
-358 ALKDFQTAFKGR
+358 ALKDFQTTFDGR

-432 QQTTSASEGEGDAV
+432 QQPTPASE
-446 TDQTE
+446 
-451 FSAAATNPLPS
+451 
-462 PLPQEREQSAAAVST
+462 
-477 ESSLPPGKSNLHGQ
+477 
-491 IQQQPAPSPVG
+491 
-502 EGWGEGKAVAAQ
+502 GEGKAVADQ
-514 TEFPASATNPLPNP
+514 TEFPAAATHPLPNP
-528 LPQEREQSAAVVSD
+528 LPQEREQNV
-542 SLKAAAVSTE
+542 AAVSDGLKTK
-552 SSLPPGKSNLHGQI
+552 SSLHPIENSLHGQI
-566 QQQPAPSPVGEGWG
+566 
-580 EGKAVAA
+580 
-587 QTEFSASAT
+587 
-596 NPLPS
+596 
-601 PLPQEREQS
+601 R
-610 AAVVSDSLKA
+610 
-620 AAVSTESSLPP
+620 
-631 GKSNLHGQIQQQP
+631 
-644 APSPV
+644 
-649 GEGWGEGKAVAAQTE
+649 
-664 FSASA
+664 
-669 TNPLPSPLP
+669 
-678 QEREQSAAV
+678 
-687 VSDSLKA
+687 
-694 AAVSTESSLP
+694 
-704 PGKSNLHGQIQQQ
+704 QQ

-825 LHLISRYSGQAHENI
+825 LHLISRYSGQAHENV

-870 LYARRA
+870 LYAQRA

-906 AAIAAVIKDLTQAKP
+906 AAIAAVIKDLTQAKS

-941 AFVAVMGGKQVAVLA
+941 AFVAVMGGKQAAVLA

-1255 ILGEGQSGEMIQ
+1255 ILGEGQSGEMMQ

-1359 ESHHLRLMAKELGI
+1359 ESHHLRLAAKELGI
-1373 DAIDAAGEAVTVT
+1373 DAIDATSEAVTVT
-1386 FGKNNNVDPTEIIL
+1386 FGKHHQIDPTEIIL
-1400 LIQNDKKYRLAGADK
+1400 LIQSDRNYRLAGADK
-1415 LRFTAEMENIE
+1415 LKFTAQMEDVE
-1426 VRINTV
+1426 ARINTV
-1432 KNVLKTLQNRCLPK
+1432 KNVLRRLRVGVLVKDEAT

>member
-1 MTYPIPKPREKSR
+1 MNYPIPKPREKSR
-14 WSNLSQGSLPLALA
+14 WFNLSQGSLPLALA
-28 RYLPHKRLK
+28 RYLPHKQLK

-50 QTAWRFFRPHD
+50 QTAWLFFRPHD

-204 IRLLSAHEFPTDS
+204 IRLLPAHEFPTDS

-271 IGEDALFVSLGDV
+271 IGEDALFVALGNV

-318 SSDVFAG
+318 SADVFAG
-325 RLKNYGQVLPDI
+325 RLKNYGQVLPDVS
-337 FGVEHTLPNVAV
+337 GKEHTLPDLAV
-349 NRQADEPLQ
+349 NRQSDEPLQ
-358 ALKDFQTAFKGR
+358 ALKDFQTTFDGR

-432 QQTTSASEGEGDAV
+432 QQPTPDSEGEGKTVAA
-446 TDQTE
+446 QTE
-451 FSAAATNPLPS
+451 FSTALTN
-462 PLPQEREQSAAAVST
+462 PLPQEREQNAAAVSDDLKT
-477 ESSLPPGKSNLHGQ
+477 ESSLHPVANDLHGQ
-491 IQQQPAPSPVG
+491 AQQQPAPSPVG
-502 EGWGEGKAVAAQ
+502 EGWGEGKAVANQ
-514 TEFPASATNPLPNP
+514 TEFSLAATNPIPH
-528 LPQEREQSAAVVSD
+528 EREQSAAAISD
-542 SLKAAAVSTE
+542 DLKTE
-552 SSLPPGKSNLHGQI
+552 SSLHPVENSLHEQI
-566 QQQPAPSPVGEGWG
+566 RQQPAP
-580 EGKAVAA
+580 
-587 QTEFSASAT
+587 T
-596 NPLPS
+596 
-601 PLPQEREQS
+601 
-610 AAVVSDSLKA
+610 
-620 AAVSTESSLPP
+620 
-631 GKSNLHGQIQQQP
+631 
-644 APSPV
+644 
-649 GEGWGEGKAVAAQTE
+649 
-664 FSASA
+664 
-669 TNPLPSPLP
+669 
-678 QEREQSAAV
+678 
-687 VSDSLKA
+687 
-694 AAVSTESSLP
+694 
-704 PGKSNLHGQIQQQ
+704 
-717 PAPSPVGEGWGEGKA
+717 PVGEGWGEGKA
-732 VAAQSAIAVITESDL
+732 VAAQSAIAVITESEL

-825 LHLISRYSGQAHENI
+825 LHLISRYSGQAHENV

-870 LYARRA
+870 LYAQRA

-941 AFVAVMGGKQVAVLA
+941 AFVAVMGGKQVAFLA

-978 KVASLSRFNNSKA
+978 KVSSLSRFNNSKA

-1304 HSPALLPESY
+1304 HSPALLPEDY

-1359 ESHHLRLMAKELGI
+1359 ESHHLRLAAKELGI
-1373 DAIDAAGEAVTVT
+1373 DAIDATSEAVTVT
-1386 FGKNNNVDPTEIIL
+1386 FGKHHQIDPTEIIL
-1400 LIQNDKKYRLAGADK
+1400 LIQTDKKYRLAGADK
-1415 LRFTAEMENIE
+1415 LKFTAQMEDVEM
-1426 VRINTV
+1426 RIKTV
-1432 KNVLKTLQNRCLPK
+1432 KSVLKTLKERVVAK

>member
-1 MTYPIPKPREKSR
+1 MNYPIPKPREKSR
-14 WSNLSQGSLPLALA
+14 WLNLSQGSLPLALA

-204 IRLLSAHEFPTDS
+204 IRLLPAHEFPTDS

-295 KSRYAMAQG
+295 KSRYVMAQG

-318 SSDVFAG
+318 SADVFAG
-325 RLKNYGQVLPDI
+325 RLKNYGQVLPDVS
-337 FGVEHTLPNVAV
+337 GKEHTLPDLAV
-349 NRQADEPLQ
+349 NRQSDEPLQ
-358 ALKDFQTAFKGR
+358 ALKDFQTTFDGQ

-419 YGFKLGGLQSPNQ
+419 YGFKLGGLHSPSQ
-432 QQTTSASEGEGDAV
+432 QQPIPASEGEGWEEGKTV
-446 TDQTE
+446 TDKTK
-451 FSAAATNPLPS
+451 FSAAATSPLPN
-462 PLPQEREQSAAAVST
+462 PIPQEREQSAAAISDDLKT
-477 ESSLPPGKSNLHGQ
+477 ESSLHPVENSLHEQ
-491 IQQQPAPSPVG
+491 IRQQPAP
-502 EGWGEGKAVAAQ
+502 
-514 TEFPASATNPLPNP
+514 T
-528 LPQEREQSAAVVSD
+528 
-542 SLKAAAVSTE
+542 
-552 SSLPPGKSNLHGQI
+552 
-566 QQQPAPSPVGEGWG
+566 
-580 EGKAVAA
+580 
-587 QTEFSASAT
+587 
-596 NPLPS
+596 
-601 PLPQEREQS
+601 
-610 AAVVSDSLKA
+610 
-620 AAVSTESSLPP
+620 
-631 GKSNLHGQIQQQP
+631 
-644 APSPV
+644 
-649 GEGWGEGKAVAAQTE
+649 
-664 FSASA
+664 
-669 TNPLPSPLP
+669 
-678 QEREQSAAV
+678 
-687 VSDSLKA
+687 
-694 AAVSTESSLP
+694 
-704 PGKSNLHGQIQQQ
+704 
-717 PAPSPVGEGWGEGKA
+717 PVGEGWGEGKA
-732 VAAQSAIAVITESDL
+732 VAAQSAIAVITESEL
-747 YQYVARSRVHNRR
+747 YQYVARSRVHNHR

-825 LHLISRYSGQAHENI
+825 LHLISRYSGQAHENVT
-840 ALHKLGSGA
+840 LHKLGSGA

-870 LYARRA
+870 LYAQRA

-1359 ESHHLRLMAKELGI
+1359 ESHHLRLAAKELGI
-1373 DAIDAAGEAVTVT
+1373 DAIDATSEAVTVT
-1386 FGKNNNVDPTEIIL
+1386 FGKNHQIDPTEIIL
-1400 LIQNDKKYRLAGADK
+1400 LIQSDRNYRLAGADK
-1415 LRFTAEMENIE
+1415 LRFTAQMEDVEM
-1426 VRINTV
+1426 RIKTV
-1432 KNVLKTLQNRCLPK
+1432 KSVLKTLKERVVAN

>member
-1 MTYPIPKPREKSR
+1 MTYPIPKHREKSR
-14 WSNLSQGSLPLALA
+14 WLNLSQGSLPLALA

-180 FDDEIDSIKTFDTD
+180 FDDEIDSIKTFDTE

-204 IRLLSAHEFPTDS
+204 IRLLPAHEFPTDS

-284 HAEANR
+284 HTEANR
-290 FWSDV
+290 FWSDI

-318 SSDVFAG
+318 SADVFAG
-325 RLKNYGQVLPDI
+325 RLKNYGQVLPDVS
-337 FGVEHTLPNVAV
+337 GKEHILPDLAV
-349 NRQADEPLQ
+349 NRQSDEPLQ
-358 ALKDFQTAFKGR
+358 ALKDFQTTFDGR

-419 YGFKLGGLQSPNQ
+419 YGFKLGGLQSPSQ
-432 QQTTSASEGEGDAV
+432 QQPTSASEGEGKAV
-446 TDQTE
+446 ADQTK

-462 PLPQEREQSAAAVST
+462 PLPQEREQSAAAVSDDLKT
-477 ESSLPPGKSNLHGQ
+477 KSSLYPIENSLHGQ
-491 IQQQPAPSPVG
+491 I
-502 EGWGEGKAVAAQ
+502 
-514 TEFPASATNPLPNP
+514 
-528 LPQEREQSAAVVSD
+528 R
-542 SLKAAAVSTE
+542 
-552 SSLPPGKSNLHGQI
+552 
-566 QQQPAPSPVGEGWG
+566 
-580 EGKAVAA
+580 
-587 QTEFSASAT
+587 
-596 NPLPS
+596 
-601 PLPQEREQS
+601 
-610 AAVVSDSLKA
+610 
-620 AAVSTESSLPP
+620 
-631 GKSNLHGQIQQQP
+631 
-644 APSPV
+644 
-649 GEGWGEGKAVAAQTE
+649 
-664 FSASA
+664 
-669 TNPLPSPLP
+669 
-678 QEREQSAAV
+678 
-687 VSDSLKA
+687 
-694 AAVSTESSLP
+694 
-704 PGKSNLHGQIQQQ
+704 QQ

-732 VAAQSAIAVITESDL
+732 VAAQSAIAVITESEL

-825 LHLISRYSGQAHENI
+825 LHLISRYSGQAHENV

-870 LYARRA
+870 LYAQRA

-1359 ESHHLRLMAKELGI
+1359 ESHHLRLAAKELGI
-1373 DAIDAAGEAVTVT
+1373 DAIDATSEAVTVT
-1386 FGKNNNVDPTEIIL
+1386 FGKHNNVDPTEIIL
-1400 LIQNDKKYRLAGADK
+1400 LIQNDKKYRLAGVDK
-1415 LRFTAEMENIE
+1415 LRFTAEMENID

-1432 KNVLKTLQNRCLPK
+1432 KNVLKTLKERVMVK

>member
-1 MTYPIPKPREKSR
+1 MNFPLPKPAQKAFWPQVSE
-14 WSNLSQGSLPLALA
+14 GSLPYFLASA
-28 RYLPHKRLK
+28 LPEKPLK
-37 VVLTQDAEQALRL
+37 LILTPDAETALRL
-50 QTAWRFFRPHD
+50 QTAWQFFRPQD
-61 TAVFLPDWET
+61 NALFLPDWET

-79 HQDLVSERLSAL
+79 HQDLVSERLSVL
-91 WQIKSGAADVLFV
+91 WQLKNGAADVLFV
-104 PVATAMQKL
+104 PVSTAMQRL
-113 PPVPFLAG
+113 APPSFLMG

-133 IGRLKTDLVDAGYNH
+133 LDRLRENLVEAGYAA
-148 VSHVV
+148 VSNVV

-168 PMGSEMPYRIDL
+168 PMGADSPYRIDL
-180 FDDEIDSIKTFDTD
+180 FDNEIDSIKTFDPD
-194 TQRTISPVSE
+194 TQRTLAPVSE
-204 IRLLSAHEFPTDS
+204 IRLLPAHEFPTDAD
-217 EAQKIFRSRF
+217 AQKIFRNRF
-227 REEVDGNPNDAAVY
+227 REEIPSNPNDATVYQAVG
-241 KAVSNGHF
+241 KGQF

-257 PLFFENELETLFDY
+257 PLFFEDGCADLFDY
-271 IGEDALFVSLGDV
+271 IGENAIIVCTDDV
-284 HAEANR
+284 HARAHR
-290 FWSDV
+290 FWDEV
-295 KSRYAMAQG
+295 KSRHAMAQG
-304 DETYPPLLPQHLYL
+304 DPSYPPLLPQSLYL
-318 SSDVFAG
+318 LPDQFAG
-325 RLKNYGQVLPDI
+325 CLKRYPQVWTQADAKSGLPD
-337 FGVEHTLPNVAV
+337 VAV
-349 NRQADEPLQ
+349 NRQSDEPLAALARFQ
-358 ALKDFQTAFKGR
+358 AAFGGK
-370 ILLCAESLGRRETML
+370 ILLCAESAGRRETMT
-385 GFLQQNGLK
+385 GFLKQHGFDV
-394 AKPVSDWQGFLSA
+394 KPVSSWAEFLSDKFSGSLKA
-407 HEPLMITVAPLA
+407 NSVALAVAPLSQ
-419 YGFKLGGLQSPNQ
+419 GFVLG
-432 QQTTSASEGEGDAV
+432 
-446 TDQTE
+446 
-451 FSAAATNPLPS
+451 
-462 PLPQEREQSAAAVST
+462 
-477 ESSLPPGKSNLHGQ
+477 ESSLHTEGLPKNAVSKFSGSLNAESSLHCLIGQ
-491 IQQQPAPSPVG
+491 QSAPSPEG
-502 EGWGEGKAVAAQ
+502 EGWGEGNASAPQ
-514 TEFPASATNPLPNP
+514 TEISAAATSPLPNP
-528 LPQEREQSAAVVSD
+528 LPQERGQSAAASTVSG
-542 SLKAAAVSTE
+542 SLKTSAAGFCEAKTE
-552 SSLPPGKSNLHGQI
+552 SSLHTERLPENAANEFLLRRNSLCSFSG
-566 QQQPAPSPVGEGWG
+566 SPN
-580 EGKAVAA
+580 A
-587 QTEFSASAT
+587 
-596 NPLPS
+596 
-601 PLPQEREQS
+601 
-610 AAVVSDSLKA
+610 
-620 AAVSTESSLPP
+620 ESSLH
-631 GKSNLHGQIQQQP
+631 L
-644 APSPV
+644 
-649 GEGWGEGKAVAAQTE
+649 
-664 FSASA
+664 
-669 TNPLPSPLP
+669 
-678 QEREQSAAV
+678 
-687 VSDSLKA
+687 
-694 AAVSTESSLP
+694 
-704 PGKSNLHGQIQQQ
+704 
-717 PAPSPVGEGWGEGKA
+717 
-732 VAAQSAIAVITESDL
+732 AVITESEL
-747 YQYVARSRVHNRR
+747 YQYVARSRVHSRR

-766 SDGLLRDLAEIN
+766 SDGSLRDLAEIS

-792 YMGLVTMDLGGETNE
+792 YRGLVLMGEDE
-807 MMLLE
+807 MLQLE
-812 YAGEAQLYVPVSQ
+812 YAGEAQLYIPVSQ
-825 LHLISRYSGQAHENI
+825 LHLISRYSGQAHENV

-870 LYARRA
+870 LYAQRA

-1095 GSVREAVLREL
+1095 SSVREAVLHEL

-1158 QQRFNVLLCSTI
+1158 QQKFNVLLCSTI

-1255 ILGEGQSGEMIQ
+1255 ILGEGQSGEMMQ

-1359 ESHHLRLMAKELGI
+1359 ESHHLRLAAKELGI
-1373 DAIDAAGEAVTVT
+1373 DAIDATSEAVTVT
-1386 FGKNNNVDPTEIIL
+1386 FGKHHQIDPAEIIL
-1400 LIQNDKKYRLAGADK
+1400 LIQSDRNYRLAGTDK
-1415 LRFTAEMENIE
+1415 LRFTAQMEDVE
-1426 VRINTV
+1426 ARINTV
-1432 KNVLKTLQNRCLPK
+1432 KSVLKTLKERVVAK

>member
-1 MTYPIPKPREKSR
+1 MTCPIPKPREKSR
-14 WSNLSQGSLPLALA
+14 WFNLSQGSLPLALA
-28 RYLPHKRLK
+28 CYLPHKRLK
-37 VVLTQDAEQALRL
+37 AVLTQDAEQALRL

-168 PMGSEMPYRIDL
+168 PMGSETPYRIDL
-180 FDDEIDSIKTFDTD
+180 FDDEIDGIKTFDTD

-204 IRLLSAHEFPTDS
+204 IRLLPAHEFPTDS

-290 FWSDV
+290 FWNDV

-318 SSDVFAG
+318 SADVFAG
-325 RLKNYGQVLPDI
+325 RLKNYGQVLPDVS
-337 FGVEHTLPNVAV
+337 GKAHSLPDLAV
-349 NRQADEPLQ
+349 NRQSDDPLQ
-358 ALKDFQTAFKGR
+358 ALKDFQTAFDGR

-419 YGFKLGGLQSPNQ
+419 YGFKLGGLQSSSQ
-432 QQTTSASEGEGDAV
+432 QQTVPASEGEGKAV
-446 TDQTE
+446 TD
-451 FSAAATNPLPS
+451 
-462 PLPQEREQSAAAVST
+462 
-477 ESSLPPGKSNLHGQ
+477 
-491 IQQQPAPSPVG
+491 
-502 EGWGEGKAVAAQ
+502 
-514 TEFPASATNPLPNP
+514 
-528 LPQEREQSAAVVSD
+528 
-542 SLKAAAVSTE
+542 
-552 SSLPPGKSNLHGQI
+552 
-566 QQQPAPSPVGEGWG
+566 
-580 EGKAVAA
+580 

-610 AAVVSDSLKA
+610 AAAVSDGLKA
-620 AAVSTESSLPP
+620 AAVSTESSLYLVA
-631 GKSNLHGQIQQQP
+631 SDLHGQTRQQ
-644 APSPV
+644 S
-649 GEGWGEGKAVAAQTE
+649 
-664 FSASA
+664 
-669 TNPLPSPLP
+669 
-678 QEREQSAAV
+678 
-687 VSDSLKA
+687 
-694 AAVSTESSLP
+694 
-704 PGKSNLHGQIQQQ
+704 
-717 PAPSPVGEGWGEGKA
+717 APSPVGEGWGEGKA

-792 YMGLVTMDLGGETNE
+792 YTGLVTMDLGGETNE

-825 LHLISRYSGQAHENI
+825 LHLISRYSGQAHESV

-870 LYARRA
+870 LYAQRA

-884 INELDYQAFADGF
+884 INESDYQAFADGF

-991 TKAALEGMADGT
+991 TKATLEGMADGT

-1025 VIIDEEHRFGVR
+1025 LIIDEEHRFGVR

-1082 RLAVKTFVKPFSE
+1082 HLAVKTFVKPFSE

-1255 ILGEGQSGEMIQ
+1255 ILGEGQSGEMMQ

-1304 HSPALLPESY
+1304 HSPALLPEDY

-1329 VCETVQQINA
+1329 VCETVQKINA

-1349 LPEQPVKTLI
+1349 LTEQPVKTLI
-1359 ESHHLRLMAKELGI
+1359 ESHHLRLAAKELGI
-1373 DAIDAAGEAVTVT
+1373 DAIDATSEAVTVT
-1386 FGKNNNVDPTEIIL
+1386 FGKHHCIDPTGIIL
-1400 LIQNDKKYRLAGADK
+1400 LIQTDKKYRLAGADK
-1415 LRFTAEMENIE
+1415 LRFAAEMENIE

-1432 KNVLKTLQNRCLPK
+1432 KTVLKTLQGKRLPKGN

>member
-14 WSNLSQGSLPLALA
+14 WLNLSQGSLPLALA

-204 IRLLSAHEFPTDS
+204 IRLLPAHEFPTDS

-318 SSDVFAG
+318 SADVFAG
-325 RLKNYGQVLPDI
+325 RLKNYGQVLPDVS
-337 FGVEHTLPNVAV
+337 GKEHTLPDLAV
-349 NRQADEPLQ
+349 NRQSDEPLQ
-358 ALKDFQTAFKGR
+358 ALKDFQTTFDGR

-432 QQTTSASEGEGDAV
+432 QQPTPASEGEGKAV

-451 FSAAATNPLPS
+451 FSATATN
-462 PLPQEREQSAAAVST
+462 PLPQEREQSAAAISDDLKT
-477 ESSLPPGKSNLHGQ
+477 ESSLHPVENSLHEQ
-491 IQQQPAPSPVG
+491 IQQQPAPTPVG
-502 EGWGEGKAVAAQ
+502 EGWGEGKAVADQ
-514 TEFPASATNPLPNP
+514 TEFSAVATNP
-528 LPQEREQSAAVVSD
+528 LPQEREQN
-542 SLKAAAVSTE
+542 AAAISEDLKTK
-552 SSLPPGKSNLHGQI
+552 SSLHPIENSLHGQI
-566 QQQPAPSPVGEGWG
+566 RQQPAPSPVGESWG
-580 EGKAVAA
+580 EGKTVAN
-587 QTEFSASAT
+587 QTEFSTAAT
-596 NPLPS
+596 N
-601 PLPQEREQS
+601 PLPQEREQN
-610 AAVVSDSLKA
+610 A
-620 AAVSTESSLPP
+620 AAVSDGLKTKSSLHPVA
-631 GKSNLHGQIQQQP
+631 NDLH
-644 APSPV
+644 
-649 GEGWGEGKAVAAQTE
+649 
-664 FSASA
+664 
-669 TNPLPSPLP
+669 
-678 QEREQSAAV
+678 EQAR
-687 VSDSLKA
+687 
-694 AAVSTESSLP
+694 
-704 PGKSNLHGQIQQQ
+704 QQ

-747 YQYVARSRVHNRR
+747 YQYVARSRVHSRR

-825 LHLISRYSGQAHENI
+825 LHLISRYSGQAHENV

-870 LYARRA
+870 LYAQRA

-1359 ESHHLRLMAKELGI
+1359 ESHHLRLAAKELGI
-1373 DAIDAAGEAVTVT
+1373 DAIDATSEAVTVT
-1386 FGKNNNVDPTEIIL
+1386 FGKHHQIDPTEIIL
-1400 LIQNDKKYRLAGADK
+1400 LIQTDKKYRLAGADK
-1415 LRFTAEMENIE
+1415 LKFTAQMEDVEM
-1426 VRINTV
+1426 RIKTV
-1432 KNVLKTLQNRCLPK
+1432 KSVLKTLKERVLKE

>member
-14 WSNLSQGSLPLALA
+14 WLNLSQGSLPLALA

-50 QTAWRFFRPHD
+50 QTAWLFFRPHD

-180 FDDEIDSIKTFDTD
+180 FDDEIDSIKTFDTE

-204 IRLLSAHEFPTDS
+204 IRLLPAHEFPTDS

-318 SSDVFAG
+318 SADVFAG
-325 RLKNYGQVLPDI
+325 RLKNYGQVLPDVS
-337 FGVEHTLPNVAV
+337 GKEHTLPDLAV
-349 NRQADEPLQ
+349 NRQSDEPLQ
-358 ALKDFQTAFKGR
+358 ALKDFQTTFEGR

-419 YGFKLGGLQSPNQ
+419 YGFKLGGLNSPSQ
-432 QQTTSASEGEGDAV
+432 QQPTPASEGEGKAV

-451 FSAAATNPLPS
+451 FSAVATNPLPS
-462 PLPQEREQSAAAVST
+462 PLPQEREQNAAAVSDDLKT
-477 ESSLPPGKSNLHGQ
+477 ESSLHSVESTLHGQ
-491 IQQQPAPSPVG
+491 IQQQPTSSPVG
-502 EGWGEGKAVAAQ
+502 EGWGEGKAV
-514 TEFPASATNPLPNP
+514 
-528 LPQEREQSAAVVSD
+528 V
-542 SLKAAAVSTE
+542 
-552 SSLPPGKSNLHGQI
+552 
-566 QQQPAPSPVGEGWG
+566 
-580 EGKAVAA
+580 
-587 QTEFSASAT
+587 
-596 NPLPS
+596 
-601 PLPQEREQS
+601 
-610 AAVVSDSLKA
+610 
-620 AAVSTESSLPP
+620 
-631 GKSNLHGQIQQQP
+631 
-644 APSPV
+644 
-649 GEGWGEGKAVAAQTE
+649 
-664 FSASA
+664 
-669 TNPLPSPLP
+669 
-678 QEREQSAAV
+678 
-687 VSDSLKA
+687 
-694 AAVSTESSLP
+694 
-704 PGKSNLHGQIQQQ
+704 
-717 PAPSPVGEGWGEGKA
+717 
-732 VAAQSAIAVITESDL
+732 AQSAIAVITESEL

-825 LHLISRYSGQAHENI
+825 LHLISRYSGQAHENV

-849 WNKAKRKAAEK
+849 WNKAKCKAAEK

-870 LYARRA
+870 LYAQRA

-884 INELDYQAFADGF
+884 INELDYQTFADGF

-1015 DDIKFKNLGL
+1015 DEIKFKNLGL

-1304 HSPALLPESY
+1304 HSPALLPEDY
-1314 CPDIHERLVLYKRLA
+1314 CSDIHERLVLYKRLA

-1373 DAIDAAGEAVTVT
+1373 DAIDATSEAVTVT

-1400 LIQNDKKYRLAGADK
+1400 LIQNDKRYRLAGADK

-1432 KNVLKTLQNRCLPK
+1432 KNVLKTLKERVMVK

>member
-14 WSNLSQGSLPLALA
+14 WLNLSQGSLPLALA

-91 WQIKSGAADVLFV
+91 WQIKSCAADVLFV

-204 IRLLSAHEFPTDS
+204 IRLLPAHEFPTDS

-318 SSDVFAG
+318 SADVFAG
-325 RLKNYGQVLPDI
+325 RLKNYGQVLPDVS
-337 FGVEHTLPNVAV
+337 GKEHTLPDLAV
-349 NRQADEPLQ
+349 NRQSDEPLQ
-358 ALKDFQTAFKGR
+358 ALKDFQTTFEGR

-432 QQTTSASEGEGDAV
+432 QQPTPASEGEGKAV
-446 TDQTE
+446 ANQTE
-451 FSAAATNPLPS
+451 FPAAVTS
-462 PLPQEREQSAAAVST
+462 PLPQEREQNAAAVSDDLKT
-477 ESSLPPGKSNLHGQ
+477 ESSLHPVANDLHGQ
-491 IQQQPAPSPVG
+491 
-502 EGWGEGKAVAAQ
+502 
-514 TEFPASATNPLPNP
+514 T
-528 LPQEREQSAAVVSD
+528 R
-542 SLKAAAVSTE
+542 
-552 SSLPPGKSNLHGQI
+552 
-566 QQQPAPSPVGEGWG
+566 
-580 EGKAVAA
+580 
-587 QTEFSASAT
+587 
-596 NPLPS
+596 
-601 PLPQEREQS
+601 
-610 AAVVSDSLKA
+610 
-620 AAVSTESSLPP
+620 
-631 GKSNLHGQIQQQP
+631 
-644 APSPV
+644 
-649 GEGWGEGKAVAAQTE
+649 
-664 FSASA
+664 
-669 TNPLPSPLP
+669 
-678 QEREQSAAV
+678 
-687 VSDSLKA
+687 
-694 AAVSTESSLP
+694 
-704 PGKSNLHGQIQQQ
+704 QQ

-732 VAAQSAIAVITESDL
+732 VAAQSAIAVITESEL
-747 YQYVARSRVHNRR
+747 YQYVARSRTHNRR

-825 LHLISRYSGQAHENI
+825 LHLISRYSGQAHENV

-870 LYARRA
+870 LYAQRA
-876 AQSGHKFE
+876 AQLGHKFE

-1359 ESHHLRLMAKELGI
+1359 ESHHLRLAAKELGI
-1373 DAIDAAGEAVTVT
+1373 DAIDATSEAVTVT
-1386 FGKNNNVDPTEIIL
+1386 FGKHHQIDPTEIIL
-1400 LIQNDKKYRLAGADK
+1400 LIQTDKKYRLAGSDK

-1432 KNVLKTLQNRCLPK
+1432 KNVLKTLKERVIAK

>member
-14 WSNLSQGSLPLALA
+14 WPNLSQGSLPLALA
-28 RYLPHKRLK
+28 RYLPHKQLK
-37 VVLTQDAEQALRL
+37 VVLTLDAEQALRL

-133 IGRLKTDLVDAGYNH
+133 IGRLKSDLVDAGYNH

-180 FDDEIDSIKTFDTD
+180 FDDEIDSIKTFDTE

-204 IRLLSAHEFPTDS
+204 IRLLPAHEFPTDS

-304 DETYPPLLPQHLYL
+304 DETYPPLLPQYLYL
-318 SSDVFAG
+318 SADVFAG
-325 RLKNYGQVLPDI
+325 RLKNYGQVLPDVS
-337 FGVEHTLPNVAV
+337 GKEHTLPDLAV
-349 NRQADEPLQ
+349 NRQSDEPLQ
-358 ALKDFQTAFKGR
+358 ALKDFQTAFEGR

-451 FSAAATNPLPS
+451 FSASATNPLPS
-462 PLPQEREQSAAAVST
+462 PLPQEREQSAAA
-477 ESSLPPGKSNLHGQ
+477 
-491 IQQQPAPSPVG
+491 
-502 EGWGEGKAVAAQ
+502 
-514 TEFPASATNPLPNP
+514 
-528 LPQEREQSAAVVSD
+528 VSD

-587 QTEFSASAT
+587 QTEFSAAAT

-631 GKSNLHGQIQQQP
+631 GKSNLHGQIRQQP
-644 APSPV
+644 TPSPV
-649 GEGWGEGKAVAAQTE
+649 GEDWGESKTVAAQTE
-664 FSASA
+664 FPASA

-678 QEREQSAAV
+678 QEREQSAAA
-687 VSDSLKA
+687 VSDDLK
-694 AAVSTESSLP
+694 TKSSLYP
-704 PGKSNLHGQIQQQ
+704 IENSLHGQIRQQ

-732 VAAQSAIAVITESDL
+732 VADQSAIAVITESDL

-792 YMGLVTMDLGGETNE
+792 YMGLITMDLGGETNE

-1082 RLAVKTFVKPFSE
+1082 RLSVKTFVKPFSE

>member
-1 MTYPIPKPREKSR
+1 MTCPIPKPREKSR
-14 WSNLSQGSLPLALA
+14 WFNLSQGSLPLALA

-37 VVLTQDAEQALRL
+37 AVLTQDAEQALRL

-168 PMGSEMPYRIDL
+168 PMGSETPYRIDL
-180 FDDEIDSIKTFDTD
+180 FDDEIDGIKTFDTD

-204 IRLLSAHEFPTDS
+204 IRLLPAHEFPTDS

-290 FWSDV
+290 FWNDV

-318 SSDVFAG
+318 SADVFAG
-325 RLKNYGQVLPDI
+325 RLKNYGQVLPDVS
-337 FGVEHTLPNVAV
+337 GKAHSLPDLAV
-349 NRQADEPLQ
+349 NRQSDDPLQ
-358 ALKDFQTAFKGR
+358 ALKDFQTAFDGR

-419 YGFKLGGLQSPNQ
+419 YGFKLGGLQSSSQ
-432 QQTTSASEGEGDAV
+432 QQTVPASEGEGKAV
-446 TDQTE
+446 TD
-451 FSAAATNPLPS
+451 
-462 PLPQEREQSAAAVST
+462 
-477 ESSLPPGKSNLHGQ
+477 
-491 IQQQPAPSPVG
+491 
-502 EGWGEGKAVAAQ
+502 
-514 TEFPASATNPLPNP
+514 
-528 LPQEREQSAAVVSD
+528 
-542 SLKAAAVSTE
+542 
-552 SSLPPGKSNLHGQI
+552 
-566 QQQPAPSPVGEGWG
+566 
-580 EGKAVAA
+580 

-610 AAVVSDSLKA
+610 AAAVSDGLKA
-620 AAVSTESSLPP
+620 AAVSTESSLYLVA
-631 GKSNLHGQIQQQP
+631 SDLHGQTRQQ
-644 APSPV
+644 S
-649 GEGWGEGKAVAAQTE
+649 
-664 FSASA
+664 
-669 TNPLPSPLP
+669 
-678 QEREQSAAV
+678 
-687 VSDSLKA
+687 
-694 AAVSTESSLP
+694 
-704 PGKSNLHGQIQQQ
+704 
-717 PAPSPVGEGWGEGKA
+717 APSPVGEGWGEGKA

-792 YMGLVTMDLGGETNE
+792 YTGLVTMDLGGETNE

-825 LHLISRYSGQAHENI
+825 LHLISRYSGQAHESV

-870 LYARRA
+870 LYAQRA

-884 INELDYQAFADGF
+884 INESDYQAFADGF

-991 TKAALEGMADGT
+991 TKATLEGMADGT

-1025 VIIDEEHRFGVR
+1025 LIIDEEHRFGVR

-1136 RIGVAHGQLRER
+1136 RIGVTHGQLRER

-1255 ILGEGQSGEMIQ
+1255 ILGEGQSGEMMQ

-1282 DLKKGRQPD
+1282 DLKKGCQPD

-1304 HSPALLPESY
+1304 HSPALLPEDY

-1329 VCETVQQINA
+1329 VCETVQKINA

-1349 LPEQPVKTLI
+1349 LTEQPVKTLI
-1359 ESHHLRLMAKELGI
+1359 ESHHLRLAAKELGI
-1373 DAIDAAGEAVTVT
+1373 DAIDATSEAVTVT
-1386 FGKNNNVDPTEIIL
+1386 FGKHHCIDPTGIIL
-1400 LIQNDKKYRLAGADK
+1400 LIQTDKKYRLAGADK
-1415 LRFTAEMENIE
+1415 LRFAAEMENIE

-1432 KNVLKTLQNRCLPK
+1432 KTVLKTLQGKRLPKGN

>member
-14 WSNLSQGSLPLALA
+14 WLNLSQGSLPLALA

-133 IGRLKTDLVDAGYNH
+133 IGRLKIDLVDAGYNH

-204 IRLLSAHEFPTDS
+204 IRLLPAHEFPTDS

-318 SSDVFAG
+318 SADVFAG
-325 RLKNYGQVLPDI
+325 RLKNYGQVLPDVS
-337 FGVEHTLPNVAV
+337 GKEHTLPDLAV
-349 NRQADEPLQ
+349 NRQSDEPLQ
-358 ALKDFQTAFKGR
+358 ALKDFQTTFDGR

-432 QQTTSASEGEGDAV
+432 QQPTPASEGEGKAV

-451 FSAAATNPLPS
+451 FSATATN
-462 PLPQEREQSAAAVST
+462 PLPQEREQSAAAISDDLKT
-477 ESSLPPGKSNLHGQ
+477 ESSLHPVENSLHEQ
-491 IQQQPAPSPVG
+491 IQQQPAPTPVG
-502 EGWGEGKAVAAQ
+502 EGWGEGKAVADQ
-514 TEFPASATNPLPNP
+514 TEFSAVATNP
-528 LPQEREQSAAVVSD
+528 LPQEREQN
-542 SLKAAAVSTE
+542 AAAISEDLKTK
-552 SSLPPGKSNLHGQI
+552 SSLHPIENSLHGQI
-566 QQQPAPSPVGEGWG
+566 RQQPAPSPVGESWG
-580 EGKAVAA
+580 EGKTVAN
-587 QTEFSASAT
+587 QTEFSTAAT
-596 NPLPS
+596 N
-601 PLPQEREQS
+601 PLPQEREQN
-610 AAVVSDSLKA
+610 A
-620 AAVSTESSLPP
+620 AAVSDGLKTKSSLHPVA
-631 GKSNLHGQIQQQP
+631 NDLH
-644 APSPV
+644 
-649 GEGWGEGKAVAAQTE
+649 
-664 FSASA
+664 
-669 TNPLPSPLP
+669 
-678 QEREQSAAV
+678 EQAR
-687 VSDSLKA
+687 
-694 AAVSTESSLP
+694 
-704 PGKSNLHGQIQQQ
+704 QQ

-747 YQYVARSRVHNRR
+747 YQYVARSRVHSRR

-825 LHLISRYSGQAHENI
+825 LHLISRYSGQAHENV

-870 LYARRA
+870 LYAQRA

-991 TKAALEGMADGT
+991 TKAALKGMANGT

-1304 HSPALLPESY
+1304 HSPALLPEDY

-1359 ESHHLRLMAKELGI
+1359 ESHHLRLAAKELGI
-1373 DAIDAAGEAVTVT
+1373 DAIDATSEAITIT
-1386 FGKNNNVDPTEIIL
+1386 FGKHHQIDPTEIIL
-1400 LIQNDKKYRLAGADK
+1400 LIQTDKKYRLAGADK
-1415 LRFTAEMENIE
+1415 LKFTAQMEDVEM
-1426 VRINTV
+1426 RIKTV
-1432 KNVLKTLQNRCLPK
+1432 KSVLKTLKERVIAK

>member
-14 WSNLSQGSLPLALA
+14 WLNLSQGSLPLALA
-28 RYLPHKRLK
+28 RYLPHKQLK

-133 IGRLKTDLVDAGYNH
+133 IGRLKSDLVDAGYNH

-180 FDDEIDSIKTFDTD
+180 FDDEIDSIKTFDTE

-204 IRLLSAHEFPTDS
+204 IRLLPAHEFPTDS

-284 HAEANR
+284 HTEANR

-318 SSDVFAG
+318 SADVFAG
-325 RLKNYGQVLPDI
+325 RLKNYGQVLPDVS
-337 FGVEHTLPNVAV
+337 GKEHTLPDLAV
-349 NRQADEPLQ
+349 NRQSDEPLQ
-358 ALKDFQTAFKGR
+358 ALKDFQTAFDGR

-462 PLPQEREQSAAAVST
+462 PLPQEREQSAAVVSDSLKAAAIST
-477 ESSLPPGKSNLHGQ
+477 ESSLPLGTSNLHGQ
-491 IQQQPAPSPVG
+491 IRQQPAPSPERESRG
-502 EGWGEGKAVAAQ
+502 ESKAVSAQ
-514 TEFPASATNPLPNP
+514 TEFSAAAISPLPSP
-528 LPQEREQSAAVVSD
+528 LPQEREQSAAAVSD
-542 SLKAAAVSTE
+542 GLKTE
-552 SSLPPGKSNLHGQI
+552 SSLYSIANNLHGQI
-566 QQQPAPSPVGEGWG
+566 RQQPTPSPVGEDWG
-580 EGKAVAA
+580 ESKTVAA
-587 QTEFSASAT
+587 QTEFPASAT

-620 AAVSTESSLPP
+620 AAISTESSLPL
-631 GKSNLHGQIQQQP
+631 GTSNLHGQIRQQP

-649 GEGWGEGKAVAAQTE
+649 GEGWGEGKAVA
-664 FSASA
+664 
-669 TNPLPSPLP
+669 
-678 QEREQSAAV
+678 
-687 VSDSLKA
+687 D
-694 AAVSTESSLP
+694 
-704 PGKSNLHGQIQQQ
+704 
-717 PAPSPVGEGWGEGKA
+717 
-732 VAAQSAIAVITESDL
+732 QSAIAVITESDL

-792 YMGLVTMDLGGETNE
+792 YMGLVTIDLGGETNE

-933 KTEVALRA
+933 KTEVALRS

-1282 DLKKGRQPD
+1282 DLKKGHQPD

-1373 DAIDAAGEAVTVT
+1373 NAIDAAGEAVTVT
-1386 FGKNNNVDPTEIIL
+1386 FGKNNNIDPTEIIL

>member
-1 MTYPIPKPREKSR
+1 MTYPIPKPREKSY
-14 WSNLSQGSLPLALA
+14 WPNLSQGSLPLALA
-28 RYLPHKRLK
+28 RYLPDKQLK

-133 IGRLKTDLVDAGYNH
+133 IGRLKSDLVDAGYNH

-180 FDDEIDSIKTFDTD
+180 FDDEIDSIKTFDTE

-204 IRLLSAHEFPTDS
+204 IRLLPAHEFPTDS

-318 SSDVFAG
+318 SADVFAG
-325 RLKNYGQVLPDI
+325 RLKNYGQVLPDVS
-337 FGVEHTLPNVAV
+337 GKEHALPDLAV
-349 NRQADEPLQ
+349 NRQSDEPLQ
-358 ALKDFQTAFKGR
+358 ALKDFQTAFEGR

-419 YGFKLGGLQSPNQ
+419 YGFKLGGLQSPSQ
-432 QQTTSASEGEGDAV
+432 QQAAPASE
-446 TDQTE
+446 
-451 FSAAATNPLPS
+451 
-462 PLPQEREQSAAAVST
+462 RE
-477 ESSLPPGKSNLHGQ
+477 N
-491 IQQQPAPSPVG
+491 
-502 EGWGEGKAVAAQ
+502 WGE
-514 TEFPASATNPLPNP
+514 S
-528 LPQEREQSAAVVSD
+528 
-542 SLKAAAVSTE
+542 
-552 SSLPPGKSNLHGQI
+552 
-566 QQQPAPSPVGEGWG
+566 
-580 EGKAVAA
+580 
-587 QTEFSASAT
+587 
-596 NPLPS
+596 
-601 PLPQEREQS
+601 
-610 AAVVSDSLKA
+610 
-620 AAVSTESSLPP
+620 
-631 GKSNLHGQIQQQP
+631 
-644 APSPV
+644 
-649 GEGWGEGKAVAAQTE
+649 
-664 FSASA
+664 
-669 TNPLPSPLP
+669 
-678 QEREQSAAV
+678 
-687 VSDSLKA
+687 
-694 AAVSTESSLP
+694 
-704 PGKSNLHGQIQQQ
+704 
-717 PAPSPVGEGWGEGKA
+717 KA
-732 VAAQSAIAVITESDL
+732 VAAQSTIAVITESDL

-825 LHLISRYSGQAHENI
+825 LHLISRYSGQAHENV

-884 INELDYQAFADGF
+884 INESDYQAFADGF

-978 KVASLSRFNNSKA
+978 KVAGLSRFNNSKA

-1015 DDIKFKNLGL
+1015 DDIRFKNLGL

-1170 IETGIDIPNANT
+1170 IETGIDIHNANT

-1255 ILGEGQSGEMIQ
+1255 ILGEGQSGEMMQ

-1386 FGKNNNVDPTEIIL
+1386 FGKHHCIDPTEIIL
-1400 LIQNDKKYRLAGADK
+1400 LIQTDKKYRPAGADK
-1415 LRFTAEMENIE
+1415 LRFAAEMENIE

-1432 KNVLKTLQNRCLPK
+1432 KTVLKTLQSKRLPKGN

>member
-14 WSNLSQGSLPLALA
+14 WPNLSQGSLPLALA
-28 RYLPHKRLK
+28 RYLPHRRLK

-133 IGRLKTDLVDAGYNH
+133 IGRLKSDLVDAGYNH

-180 FDDEIDSIKTFDTD
+180 FDDEIDSIKTFDTE

-204 IRLLSAHEFPTDS
+204 IRLLPAHEFPTDN

-304 DETYPPLLPQHLYL
+304 DETYPPLLPQYLYL
-318 SSDVFAG
+318 SADVFAG
-325 RLKNYGQVLPDI
+325 RLKNYGQVLPDVS
-337 FGVEHTLPNVAV
+337 GKEYTLPDLAV

-358 ALKDFQTAFKGR
+358 ALKDFQTAFDGR

-419 YGFKLGGLQSPNQ
+419 YGFKLGGLQSPSQ
-432 QQTTSASEGEGDAV
+432 QQAAPASEGEGDAI
-446 TDQTE
+446 TD
-451 FSAAATNPLPS
+451 
-462 PLPQEREQSAAAVST
+462 
-477 ESSLPPGKSNLHGQ
+477 
-491 IQQQPAPSPVG
+491 
-502 EGWGEGKAVAAQ
+502 
-514 TEFPASATNPLPNP
+514 
-528 LPQEREQSAAVVSD
+528 
-542 SLKAAAVSTE
+542 
-552 SSLPPGKSNLHGQI
+552 
-566 QQQPAPSPVGEGWG
+566 
-580 EGKAVAA
+580 

-601 PLPQEREQS
+601 LLPQEREQS
-610 AAVVSDSLKA
+610 TAAISDSLK
-620 AAVSTESSLPP
+620 TKSSLYPIEN
-631 GKSNLHGQIQQQP
+631 S
-644 APSPV
+644 
-649 GEGWGEGKAVAAQTE
+649 
-664 FSASA
+664 
-669 TNPLPSPLP
+669 
-678 QEREQSAAV
+678 
-687 VSDSLKA
+687 
-694 AAVSTESSLP
+694 
-704 PGKSNLHGQIQQQ
+704 LHGQIQQQ

-747 YQYVARSRVHNRR
+747 YQYVARSRIHNRR

-766 SDGLLRDLAEIN
+766 SDDLLRDLAEIN

-792 YMGLVTMDLGGETNE
+792 YMGLITMNLGGETNE

-1255 ILGEGQSGEMIQ
+1255 ILGEGQSGEMMQ

-1373 DAIDAAGEAVTVT
+1373 NAIDAAGEAVTVT
-1386 FGKNNNVDPTEIIL
+1386 FGKNNNIDPTEIIL

>member
-1 MTYPIPKPREKSR
+1 MVLVFTYYKLFFVMTYLIPKPREKSR
-14 WSNLSQGSLPLALA
+14 WLNLSQGSLPLALA

-37 VVLTQDAEQALRL
+37 VVLAQDAEQALRL

-204 IRLLSAHEFPTDS
+204 IRLLPAHEFPTDS

-318 SSDVFAG
+318 SADVFAG
-325 RLKNYGQVLPDI
+325 RLKNYGQVLPDVS
-337 FGVEHTLPNVAV
+337 GKEHTLPDLAV
-349 NRQADEPLQ
+349 NRQSDEPLQ
-358 ALKDFQTAFKGR
+358 ALKDFQTTFEGR

-432 QQTTSASEGEGDAV
+432 QQPTPASEGEGKAV
-446 TDQTE
+446 ADQTE
-451 FSAAATNPLPS
+451 FPAAATNPLPS
-462 PLPQEREQSAAAVST
+462 PLPQEREQSAAAVSDDLKT
-477 ESSLPPGKSNLHGQ
+477 KSSLHPVANSLHGQ
-491 IQQQPAPSPVG
+491 TQQQPAPSPEG
-502 EGWGEGKAVAAQ
+502 EGWGEGKAVANQ
-514 TEFPASATNPLPNP
+514 TEFSLAVTSPI
-528 LPQEREQSAAVVSD
+528 PQEREQSAAAVSD
-542 SLKAAAVSTE
+542 DLKTE
-552 SSLPPGKSNLHGQI
+552 SSLLPIESTLHGQI
-566 QQQPAPSPVGEGWG
+566 RQQP
-580 EGKAVAA
+580 
-587 QTEFSASAT
+587 T
-596 NPLPS
+596 
-601 PLPQEREQS
+601 
-610 AAVVSDSLKA
+610 
-620 AAVSTESSLPP
+620 
-631 GKSNLHGQIQQQP
+631 
-644 APSPV
+644 
-649 GEGWGEGKAVAAQTE
+649 
-664 FSASA
+664 
-669 TNPLPSPLP
+669 
-678 QEREQSAAV
+678 
-687 VSDSLKA
+687 
-694 AAVSTESSLP
+694 
-704 PGKSNLHGQIQQQ
+704 
-717 PAPSPVGEGWGEGKA
+717 PSPVGEGWGEGKA
-732 VAAQSAIAVITESDL
+732 VAAQSAIAVITESEL

-825 LHLISRYSGQAHENI
+825 LHLISRYSGQAHENV

-870 LYARRA
+870 LYAQRA

-1359 ESHHLRLMAKELGI
+1359 ESHHLRLAAKELGI
-1373 DAIDAAGEAVTVT
+1373 DAIDATSEAVTIT
-1386 FGKNNNVDPTEIIL
+1386 FGKHHRIDPTEIIL
-1400 LIQNDKKYRLAGADK
+1400 LIQTDKKYRLAGADK
-1415 LRFTAEMENIE
+1415 LKFTAQMEHVEM
-1426 VRINTV
+1426 RIKTV
-1432 KNVLKTLQNRCLPK
+1432 KSVLKTLKERVLKE